1 MSQEYTEDKEV
12 KLTKLSSGRRLLEAM
27 LILCSLFAIWLM
39 AALLSFNPSDPSWS
53 QTAWHEPI
61 HNLGGAPGAWLADT
75 LFFIFGVMAY
85 TIPVIIIGGCW
96 FAWRHQENDE
106 YIDYFAVSLRLIG
119 ALALILTSCGL
130 AAINADDIWYFASG
144 GVIGS
149 LLSTTLQ
156 PLLHSSGGTIALLC
170 IWAAGLTLFTG
181 WSWVSIA
188 EKLGGGILS
197 VLTFASNRTRRDDT
211 WVDEG
216 EYEDD
221 EEEYDDEE
229 AARPQ
234 ESRRAR
240 ILRSALARRKR
251 LAEKFTNPM
260 GRKTDAALF
269 SGKRMDDGE
278 EVVQYSA
285 SGAPVAA
292 DDVLFSGA
300 SAARPAEDDV
310 LFSGASAVRPGDFDP
325 YDPLLNGHSIAEPVS
340 AAAAATAAPQAWAE
354 SPVGHHGA
362 APAYQPEASYPP
374 QQAYQ
379 PEPAPFQQAA
389 YQPPAGQTAPQAY
402 QPEPAPYQQPVYD
415 PRAGQPAPQAYQ
427 PEPAPY
433 QQPAYDPYAGQPAPQ
448 AYQPEPAPYQ
458 QPAYDPRAGQPAP
471 QVYQPEPA
479 PYQQPAYDPHAGQP
493 APQAYQPEPAPYQQP
508 AYDPYAGQPAPQAY
522 QSEPAP
528 YQQPTYDP
536 YAGQPAP
543 QTYQQPA
550 YDPHAGQPAPQPYQ
564 PEPAAYQPQSA
575 PVPPPEPEPEV
586 VQEEVKRPPL
596 YYFEE
601 VEEKRARERELLAS
615 WYQPIPEPESPIAT
629 KPLTPPTT
637 ASKPPVETTV
647 VSAVAAGVHQATA
660 ASGGAAATTSSTAAS
675 AAATPLFSPASSGP
689 RVQVKEGI
697 GPKLP
702 RPNRVRVP
710 TRRELASYGI
720 KLPSQRE
727 AEQRARQAERDPHY
741 DDELLSDEEA
751 DAMEQ
756 DELARQFAATQQQ
769 RYGHRWEDDNATD
782 DDEAYAAAE
791 AELAR
796 QFAATQQQR
805 YATEQPPGANPFS
818 PADYEFSPMK
828 TLVNDGPSEPLF
840 TPTPE
845 VQPQQPAQRYQQPAA
860 APQQGYQPAQHQPIH
875 HQPVPPQPQSYPTAS
890 QPVQPQQPVAP
901 QGHQPAA
908 PAPQESLIHPLLMR
922 NGDSRPL
929 QKPTTP
935 LPSLDL
941 LTPPPSEVEPV
952 DTFALE
958 QMARLVEARLADF
971 RIKADV
977 VNYSPGPVITR
988 FELNLAPGV
997 KAARISNLSR
1007 DLARSLSTVAV
1018 RVVEVIPGKPY
1029 VGLELPNKKRQTV
1042 YLREVLDN
1050 AKFRDNPSPLT
1061 VVLGKDI
1068 AGDPVVADLAKMPHL
1083 LVAGTT
1089 GSGKSVGVNAM
1100 ILSMLYKA
1108 QPEDVR
1114 FIMIDPKMLELSV
1127 YEGIPHLLTEVVTD
1141 MKDAANA
1148 LRWSVNEME
1157 RRYKLMSALGVR
1169 NLAGYNEK
1177 IAEAARMGRP
1187 IPDPY
1192 WKPGDSMDAVHPVLE
1207 KLPYIVVLV
1216 DEFADLMMT
1225 VGKKVEELIARLAQ
1239 KARAAGIHLVLAT
1252 QRPSVD
1258 VITGLI
1264 KANIPTR
1271 IAFTVSSKIDSR
1283 TILDQGGAESL
1294 LGMGDMLYSGPN
1306 STTPVRVHGAFVRDQ
1321 EVHAVVQDWKARGR
1335 PQYVDGITSDSE
1347 SEGGGGGFDGGEELD
1362 PLFDQ
1367 AVNFVTEKRKASI
1380 SGVQRQFRIGY
1391 NRAAR
1396 IIEQME
1402 AQGIVS
1408 EQGHNGNRE
1417 VLAPPPFE

>member
-12 KLTKLSSGRRLLEAM
+12 TLTKLSSGRRLLEAL
-27 LILCSLFAIWLM
+27 LILIVLFAVWLM

-61 HNLGGAPGAWLADT
+61 HNLGGMPGAWLADT

-85 TIPVIIIGGCW
+85 TIPVIIVGGCW
-96 FAWRHQENDE
+96 FAWRHQSSDE
-106 YIDYFAVSLRLIG
+106 YIDYFAVSLRIIG
-119 ALALILTSCGL
+119 VLALILTSCGL

-170 IWAAGLTLFTG
+170 VWAAGLTLFTG
-181 WSWVSIA
+181 WSWVTIA
-188 EKLGGGILS
+188 EKLGGWILNI
-197 VLTFASNRTRRDDT
+197 LTFASNRTRRDDT
-211 WVDEG
+211 WVDED

-221 EEEYDDEE
+221 EEYEDENHGK
-229 AARPQ
+229 Q
-234 ESRRAR
+234 HESRRAR
-240 ILRSALARRKR
+240 ILRGALARRKR
-251 LAEKFTNPM
+251 LAEKFINPM
-260 GRKTDAALF
+260 GRQTDAALF
-269 SGKRMDDGE
+269 SGKRMDDDE
-278 EVVQYSA
+278 EITYTA
-285 SGAPVAA
+285 RGVAA
-292 DDVLFSGA
+292 DPDDVLFSGNRA
-300 SAARPAEDDV
+300 TQPEYDE
-310 LFSGASAVRPGDFDP
+310 
-325 YDPLLNGHSIAEPVS
+325 YDPLLNGAPITEPV
-340 AAAAATAAPQAWAE
+340 AVAAAATTATQSWAAPVEPVTQTPPVASVDVPPSQPTVAWQ
-354 SPVGHHGA
+354 PVPGPQTGEPVI
-362 APAYQPEASYPP
+362 APAPEGYP
-374 QQAYQ
+374 QQSQYAQ
-379 PEPAPFQQAA
+379 PAVQYNEPL
-389 YQPPAGQTAPQAY
+389 
-402 QPEPAPYQQPVYD
+402 QQPVQPQQPYYA
-415 PRAGQPAPQAYQ
+415 PAAEQPAQQ
-427 PEPAPY
+427 PYYAPAAEQPVQQPY
-433 QQPAYDPYAGQPAPQ
+433 YATAPEQPAQQPAQQPYYAPAPEQPVAGNAWQ
-448 AYQPEPAPYQ
+448 AEEQ
-458 QPAYDPRAGQPAP
+458 QSTFAP
-471 QVYQPEPA
+471 QSTYQTE
-479 PYQQPAYDPHAGQP
+479 
-493 APQAYQPEPAPYQQP
+493 
-508 AYDPYAGQPAPQAY
+508 
-522 QSEPAP
+522 
-528 YQQPTYDP
+528 
-536 YAGQPAP
+536 

-550 YDPHAGQPAPQPYQ
+550 AQEPLYQ
-564 PEPAAYQPQSA
+564 QPQSVEQQ
-575 PVPPPEPEPEV
+575 PVVEPEPV
-586 VQEEVKRPPL
+586 VEETKPARPPL

-601 VEEKRARERELLAS
+601 VEEKRAREREQLAA
-615 WYQPIPEPESPIAT
+615 WYQPIPEPVKEPEPIKSSLKA
-629 KPLTPPTT
+629 PSV
-637 ASKPPVETTV
+637 AAVPPVEAAAA
-647 VSAVAAGVHQATA
+647 VSPL
-660 ASGGAAATTSSTAAS
+660 ASGVKKATLATGAAATVAA
-675 AAATPLFSPASSGP
+675 PVFSLANSGGP
-689 RVQVKEGI
+689 RPQVKEGI
-697 GPKLP
+697 GPQLP
-702 RPNRVRVP
+702 RPKRIRVP

-720 KLPSQRE
+720 KLPSQRAAEEKARE
-727 AEQRARQAERDPHY
+727 AQRNQYDSGDQY
-741 DDELLSDEEA
+741 NDDEI
-751 DAMEQ
+751 DAMQQ
-756 DELARQFAATQQQ
+756 DELARQFAQTQQQ
-769 RYGHRWEDDNATD
+769 RYGEQYQHDVPVNAEDAD
-782 DDEAYAAAE
+782 AAAE

-796 QFAATQQQR
+796 QFAQTQQQR
-805 YATEQPPGANPFS
+805 YSGEQPAGANPFS
-818 PADYEFSPMK
+818 LDDFEFSPMK
-828 TLVNDGPSEPLF
+828 ALLDDGPHEPLF
-840 TPTPE
+840 TPIVEP
-845 VQPQQPAQRYQQPAA
+845 VQ
-860 APQQGYQPAQHQPIH
+860 
-875 HQPVPPQPQSYPTAS
+875 
-890 QPVQPQQPVAP
+890 QPQQPVAP
-901 QGHQPAA
+901 QQQYQQPQQ
-908 PAPQESLIHPLLMR
+908 PVPPQQQYQQPQQPVAPQPQYQQPQQQVAPQPQYQQPQQPVAPQPQYQQPQQPVAPQPQYQQPQQPVAPQQQDTLLHPLLMR

-929 QKPTTP
+929 HKPTTP

-1068 AGDPVVADLAKMPHL
+1068 AGEPVVADLAKMPHL

-1148 LRWSVNEME
+1148 LRWCVNEME

-1177 IAEAARMGRP
+1177 IAEADRMMRP

-1192 WKPGDSMDAVHPVLE
+1192 WKPGDSMDAQHPVLKKE
-1207 KLPYIVVLV
+1207 PYIVVLV

-1283 TILDQGGAESL
+1283 TILDQAGAESL

-1306 STTPVRVHGAFVRDQ
+1306 STLPVRVHGAFVRDQ

-1347 SEGGGGGFDGGEELD
+1347 SEGGAGGFDGAEELD

-1367 AVNFVTEKRKASI
+1367 AVQFVTEKRKASI

-1417 VLAPPPFE
+1417 VLAPPPFD

>member
-1 MSQEYTEDKEV
+1 MSQEYTEDKDV
-12 KLTKLSSGRRLLEAM
+12 TLTKLSSGRRLLEAL
-27 LILCSLFAIWLM
+27 LILIALFAVWLM

-61 HNLGGAPGAWLADT
+61 HNLGGIPGAWLADT

-85 TIPVIIIGGCW
+85 TIPVIIVGGCW
-96 FAWRHQENDE
+96 FAWRHQASDE
-106 YIDYFAVSLRLIG
+106 YVDYFAVSLRIIG
-119 ALALILTSCGL
+119 VLALILTSCGL

-156 PLLHSSGGTIALLC
+156 PLLHSSGGTLTLLC

-188 EKLGGGILS
+188 EKLGGWLLNI
-197 VLTFASNRTRRDDT
+197 LTFASNRTRRDDT
-211 WVDEG
+211 WIDDE
-216 EYEDD
+216 EYED
-221 EEEYDDEE
+221 EEESVD
-229 AARPQ
+229 AADGKPH

-240 ILRSALARRKR
+240 ILRGALARRKR
-251 LAEKFTNPM
+251 LAEKFTNPL
-260 GRKTDAALF
+260 GRHTDAALF
-269 SGKRMDDGE
+269 SGKRMDDE
-278 EVVQYSA
+278 DEIEYSA
-285 SGAPVAA
+285 RGVVA
-292 DDVLFSGA
+292 DPNDVLFSGNRA
-300 SAARPAEDDV
+300 TLPEYDE
-310 LFSGASAVRPGDFDP
+310 L
-325 YDPLLNGHSIAEPVS
+325 DPLLNGHSVTEPVA
-340 AAAAATAAPQAWAE
+340 AAAAATTAAQAWSAPVDPLLQT
-354 SPVGHHGA
+354 SPVTNTVMEQPVPTVAWQPVPGPQTGDA
-362 APAYQPEASYPP
+362 AIAPAPEGYPQPAQYAQPP
-374 QQAYQ
+374 VQQPYEPWQQPVVEQSPQPQYYAQQPVEPVYTQPVAPQ
-379 PEPAPFQQAA
+379 PEP
-389 YQPPAGQTAPQAY
+389 
-402 QPEPAPYQQPVYD
+402 
-415 PRAGQPAPQAYQ
+415 
-427 PEPAPY
+427 
-433 QQPAYDPYAGQPAPQ
+433 
-448 AYQPEPAPYQ
+448 
-458 QPAYDPRAGQPAP
+458 
-471 QVYQPEPA
+471 VYQPEPVLQ
-479 PYQQPAYDPHAGQP
+479 PVYQQDQTFQQSNPF
-493 APQAYQPEPAPYQQP
+493 QQP
-508 AYDPYAGQPAPQAY
+508 VVEQP
-522 QSEPAP
+522 
-528 YQQPTYDP
+528 
-536 YAGQPAP
+536 
-543 QTYQQPA
+543 
-550 YDPHAGQPAPQPYQ
+550 
-564 PEPAAYQPQSA
+564 
-575 PVPPPEPEPEV
+575 PVVEPEPV
-586 VQEEVKRPPL
+586 VEEVKPTRPPL

-601 VEEKRARERELLAS
+601 VEEKRAREREQLAA
-615 WYQPIPEPESPIAT
+615 WYQPIPEPAQEPERV
-629 KPLTPPTT
+629 KPSTPSMPTT
-637 ASKPPVETTV
+637 TSIPPVESV
-647 VSAVAAGVHQATA
+647 AAVAPLAAGVKSA
-660 ASGGAAATTSSTAAS
+660 ALGAGAAAAAPVFS
-675 AAATPLFSPASSGP
+675 LAGSGTPRP
-689 RVQVKEGI
+689 QVKEGI
-697 GPKLP
+697 GPQLP

-720 KLPSQRE
+720 KLPSQRM
-727 AEQRARQAERDPHY
+727 AEEKAREEQLDTDAY
-741 DDELLSDEEA
+741 SDDEM
-751 DAMEQ
+751 DAMQQ
-756 DELARQFAATQQQ
+756 DELARQFAQSQQH
-769 RYGHRWEDDNATD
+769 RYGEEYQDDTHQTD
-782 DDEAYAAAE
+782 DEDSAAE

-796 QFAATQQQR
+796 QFASSQQQR
-805 YATEQPPGANPFS
+805 YSGEQPAGANPFS
-818 PADYEFSPMK
+818 LDDFEFSPMK
-828 TLVNDGPSEPLF
+828 TLVDEGPHEPLF
-840 TPTPE
+840 TPGVMPE
-845 VQPQQPAQRYQQPAA
+845 PAPQYQEPVAPQQHYQQPA
-860 APQQGYQPAQHQPIH
+860 
-875 HQPVPPQPQSYPTAS
+875 
-890 QPVQPQQPVAP
+890 QPVAP
-901 QGHQPAA
+901 QQHYQQPAQ
-908 PAPQESLIHPLLMR
+908 PVAPQQHYQQPAQPVTPPQDSLIHPLLMR
-922 NGDSRPL
+922 NGDSRPAHR
-929 QKPTTP
+929 PSTP

-941 LTPPPSEVEPV
+941 LTPPPSEVEPI

-1007 DLARSLSTVAV
+1007 DLARSLSTAAV

-1050 AKFRDNPSPLT
+1050 AKFRDNSSPLT

-1068 AGDPVVADLAKMPHL
+1068 AGEPVVADLAKMPHL

-1169 NLAGYNEK
+1169 NLAGYNDK

-1192 WKPGDSMDAVHPVLE
+1192 WKPGDSMDVQHPVLE

-1294 LGMGDMLYSGPN
+1294 LGMGDMLYSAPN
-1306 STTPVRVHGAFVRDQ
+1306 STIPVRVHGAFVRDE

-1367 AVNFVTEKRKASI
+1367 AVNFVTQKRKASI

>member
-12 KLTKLSSGRRLLEAM
+12 TLTKLSSGRRLLEAL
-27 LILCSLFAIWLM
+27 LILIVLFAVWLM

-61 HNLGGAPGAWLADT
+61 HNLGGMPGAWLADT

-85 TIPVIIIGGCW
+85 TIPVIIVGGCW
-96 FAWRHQENDE
+96 FAWRHQSSDE
-106 YIDYFAVSLRLIG
+106 YIDYFAVSLRIIG
-119 ALALILTSCGL
+119 VLALILTSCGL

-170 IWAAGLTLFTG
+170 VWAAGLTLFTG
-181 WSWVSIA
+181 WSWVTIA
-188 EKLGGGILS
+188 EKLGGWILNI
-197 VLTFASNRTRRDDT
+197 LTFASNRTRRDDT
-211 WVDEG
+211 WVDED

-221 EEEYDDEE
+221 EEYEDENHGK
-229 AARPQ
+229 Q
-234 ESRRAR
+234 HESRRAR
-240 ILRSALARRKR
+240 ILRGALARRKR
-251 LAEKFTNPM
+251 LAEKFINPM
-260 GRKTDAALF
+260 GRQTDAALF
-269 SGKRMDDGE
+269 SGKRMDDDE
-278 EVVQYSA
+278 EITYTA
-285 SGAPVAA
+285 RGVAA
-292 DDVLFSGA
+292 DPDDVLFSGNRA
-300 SAARPAEDDV
+300 TQPEYDE
-310 LFSGASAVRPGDFDP
+310 
-325 YDPLLNGHSIAEPVS
+325 YDPLLNGAPITEPV
-340 AAAAATAAPQAWAE
+340 AVAAAATTATQSWAAPVEPVTQTPPVASVDVPPSQPTVAWQ
-354 SPVGHHGA
+354 PVPGPQTGEPVI
-362 APAYQPEASYPP
+362 APAPEGYP
-374 QQAYQ
+374 QQSQYAQ
-379 PEPAPFQQAA
+379 PAVQYNEPL
-389 YQPPAGQTAPQAY
+389 
-402 QPEPAPYQQPVYD
+402 QQPVQPQQPYYA
-415 PRAGQPAPQAYQ
+415 PAAEQPAQQ
-427 PEPAPY
+427 PYYAPAAEQPVQQPYYAPAPEQPVAGNAWQAEE
-433 QQPAYDPYAGQPAPQ
+433 QQSTFAPQ
-448 AYQPEPAPYQ
+448 STYQTE
-458 QPAYDPRAGQPAP
+458 
-471 QVYQPEPA
+471 
-479 PYQQPAYDPHAGQP
+479 
-493 APQAYQPEPAPYQQP
+493 
-508 AYDPYAGQPAPQAY
+508 
-522 QSEPAP
+522 
-528 YQQPTYDP
+528 
-536 YAGQPAP
+536 

-550 YDPHAGQPAPQPYQ
+550 AQEPLYQ
-564 PEPAAYQPQSA
+564 QPQSVEQQ
-575 PVPPPEPEPEV
+575 PVVEPEPV
-586 VQEEVKRPPL
+586 VEETKPARPPL

-601 VEEKRARERELLAS
+601 VEEKRAREREQLAA
-615 WYQPIPEPESPIAT
+615 WYQPIPEPVKEPEPIKSSLKA
-629 KPLTPPTT
+629 PSV
-637 ASKPPVETTV
+637 AAVPPVEAAAA
-647 VSAVAAGVHQATA
+647 VSPL
-660 ASGGAAATTSSTAAS
+660 ASGVKKATLATGAAATVAA
-675 AAATPLFSPASSGP
+675 PVFSLANSGGP
-689 RVQVKEGI
+689 RPQVKEGI
-697 GPKLP
+697 GPQLP
-702 RPNRVRVP
+702 RPKRIRVP

-720 KLPSQRE
+720 KLPSQRAAEEKARE
-727 AEQRARQAERDPHY
+727 AQRNQYDSGDQY
-741 DDELLSDEEA
+741 NDDEI
-751 DAMEQ
+751 DAMQQ
-756 DELARQFAATQQQ
+756 DELARQFAQTQQQ
-769 RYGHRWEDDNATD
+769 RYGEQYQHDVPVNAEDAD
-782 DDEAYAAAE
+782 AAAE

-796 QFAATQQQR
+796 QFAQTQQQR
-805 YATEQPPGANPFS
+805 YSGEQPAGANPFS
-818 PADYEFSPMK
+818 LDDFEFSPMK
-828 TLVNDGPSEPLF
+828 ALLDDGPHEPLF
-840 TPTPE
+840 TPIVEP
-845 VQPQQPAQRYQQPAA
+845 VQ
-860 APQQGYQPAQHQPIH
+860 
-875 HQPVPPQPQSYPTAS
+875 
-890 QPVQPQQPVAP
+890 QPQQPVAP
-901 QGHQPAA
+901 QQQYQQPQQ
-908 PAPQESLIHPLLMR
+908 PVPPQQQYQQPQQPVAPQPQYQQPQQQVAPQPQYQQPQQPVAPQPQYQQPQQPVAPQPQYQQPQQPVAPQQQDTLLHPLLMR

-929 QKPTTP
+929 HKPTTP

-958 QMARLVEARLADF
+958 QMARLLEARLADF

-1068 AGDPVVADLAKMPHL
+1068 AGEPVVADLAKMPHL

-1148 LRWSVNEME
+1148 LRWCVNEME

-1177 IAEAARMGRP
+1177 IAEADRMMRP

-1192 WKPGDSMDAVHPVLE
+1192 WKPGDSMDAQHPVLKKE
-1207 KLPYIVVLV
+1207 PYIVVLV

-1283 TILDQGGAESL
+1283 TILDQAGAESL

-1306 STTPVRVHGAFVRDQ
+1306 STLPVRVHGAFVRDQ

-1347 SEGGGGGFDGGEELD
+1347 SEGGAGGFDGAEELD

-1367 AVNFVTEKRKASI
+1367 AVQFVTEKRKASI

-1417 VLAPPPFE
+1417 VLAPPPFD

>member
-1 MSQEYTEDKEV
+1 MSQEYTEDKDV
-12 KLTKLSSGRRLLEAM
+12 TLTKLSSGRRLLEAL
-27 LILCSLFAIWLM
+27 LILIALFAVWLM

-61 HNLGGAPGAWLADT
+61 HNLGGIPGAWLADT

-85 TIPVIIIGGCW
+85 TIPVIIVGGCW
-96 FAWRHQENDE
+96 FAWRHQASDE
-106 YIDYFAVSLRLIG
+106 YVDYFAVSLRIIG
-119 ALALILTSCGL
+119 VLALILTSCGL

-156 PLLHSSGGTIALLC
+156 PLLHSSGGTLTLLC

-188 EKLGGGILS
+188 EKLGGWLLNI
-197 VLTFASNRTRRDDT
+197 LTFASNRTRRDDT
-211 WVDEG
+211 WVDDE
-216 EYEDD
+216 EYED
-221 EEEYDDEE
+221 EEESVD
-229 AARPQ
+229 AADGKPH

-240 ILRSALARRKR
+240 ILRGALARRKR
-251 LAEKFTNPM
+251 LAEKFTNPL
-260 GRKTDAALF
+260 GRHTDAALF
-269 SGKRMDDGE
+269 SGKRMDDE
-278 EVVQYSA
+278 DEIEYSA
-285 SGAPVAA
+285 RGVVA
-292 DDVLFSGA
+292 DPNDVLFSGNRA
-300 SAARPAEDDV
+300 TLPEYDE
-310 LFSGASAVRPGDFDP
+310 L
-325 YDPLLNGHSIAEPVS
+325 DPLLNGHSVTEPVA
-340 AAAAATAAPQAWAE
+340 AAAAATTAAQAWSAPVDPLLQTSPVTNTVMEQPAPAVAWQSAPGPQTGDAAIAPTPEGYPQPAQYAQPPVQQPYEPWQQPVVEESPQPQYYAPQPE
-354 SPVGHHGA
+354 PVYA
-362 APAYQPEASYPP
+362 QPVAPQPEPVYQPEPVLQPVY
-374 QQAYQ
+374 QQDPTSQQNATFQQPAYQ
-379 PEPAPFQQAA
+379 PEPAPQPVYQQESI
-389 YQPPAGQTAPQAY
+389 PQ
-402 QPEPAPYQQPVYD
+402 QSTTFQQPVVE
-415 PRAGQPAPQAYQ
+415 QPL
-427 PEPAPY
+427 
-433 QQPAYDPYAGQPAPQ
+433 
-448 AYQPEPAPYQ
+448 
-458 QPAYDPRAGQPAP
+458 
-471 QVYQPEPA
+471 V
-479 PYQQPAYDPHAGQP
+479 
-493 APQAYQPEPAPYQQP
+493 
-508 AYDPYAGQPAPQAY
+508 
-522 QSEPAP
+522 
-528 YQQPTYDP
+528 
-536 YAGQPAP
+536 
-543 QTYQQPA
+543 
-550 YDPHAGQPAPQPYQ
+550 
-564 PEPAAYQPQSA
+564 
-575 PVPPPEPEPEV
+575 VEPEPV
-586 VQEEVKRPPL
+586 VEEVKPTRPPL

-601 VEEKRARERELLAS
+601 VEEKRAREREQLAA
-615 WYQPIPEPESPIAT
+615 WYQPIPEPAQEPERI
-629 KPLTPPTT
+629 KPSTPSMPTT
-637 ASKPPVETTV
+637 ASIPPVESV
-647 VSAVAAGVHQATA
+647 AAVAPLAAGVKSA
-660 ASGGAAATTSSTAAS
+660 ALGAGAAAAA
-675 AAATPLFSPASSGP
+675 PVFSLAGSGAP
-689 RVQVKEGI
+689 RPQVKEGI
-697 GPKLP
+697 GPQLP

-720 KLPSQRE
+720 KLPSQRM
-727 AEQRARQAERDPHY
+727 AEEKAREEQLDTDAY
-741 DDELLSDEEA
+741 NDDEM
-751 DAMEQ
+751 DAMQQ
-756 DELARQFAATQQQ
+756 DELARQFAQSQQH
-769 RYGHRWEDDNATD
+769 RYGEEYQDDTDQTD
-782 DDEAYAAAE
+782 DEDSAAE

-796 QFAATQQQR
+796 QFASSQQQR
-805 YATEQPPGANPFS
+805 YSGEQPAGANPFS
-818 PADYEFSPMK
+818 LDDFEFSPMK
-828 TLVNDGPSEPLF
+828 TLVDEGPHEPLF
-840 TPTPE
+840 TPGVMPE
-845 VQPQQPAQRYQQPAA
+845 PAPQYQEPVAPQQHYQQPA
-860 APQQGYQPAQHQPIH
+860 
-875 HQPVPPQPQSYPTAS
+875 
-890 QPVQPQQPVAP
+890 QPVAP
-901 QGHQPAA
+901 QQHYQQPAQ
-908 PAPQESLIHPLLMR
+908 PVAPQQHYQQPAQPVAPQQHYQQPAQPVAPQQHYQQPAQPVAPQQHYQQPAQPVAPQQHYQQPAQPVTPPPQDSLIHPLLMR
-922 NGDSRPL
+922 NGDSRPAHR
-929 QKPTTP
+929 PSTP

-941 LTPPPSEVEPV
+941 LTPPPSEVEPI

-1007 DLARSLSTVAV
+1007 DLARSLSTAAV

-1050 AKFRDNPSPLT
+1050 AKFRDNSSPLT

-1068 AGDPVVADLAKMPHL
+1068 AGEPVVADLAKMPHL

-1192 WKPGDSMDAVHPVLE
+1192 WKPGDSMDVQHPVLE

-1294 LGMGDMLYSGPN
+1294 LGMGDMLYSAPN
-1306 STTPVRVHGAFVRDQ
+1306 STIPVRVHGAFVRDE

-1367 AVNFVTEKRKASI
+1367 AVNFVTQKRKASI

>member
-433 QQPAYDPYAGQPAPQ
+433 QQPAYDPRAGQPAPQ

-458 QPAYDPRAGQPAP
+458 QPAYDPYAGQPAP
-471 QVYQPEPA
+471 QAYQPEPA

-508 AYDPYAGQPAPQAY
+508 AYDPYAGQPAPQT
-522 QSEPAP
+522 
-528 YQQPTYDP
+528 YQQPAYDP
-536 YAGQPAP
+536 NAGQLAP

-550 YDPHAGQPAPQPYQ
+550 YDPNAGQPAPQPYQ

-660 ASGGAAATTSSTAAS
+660 ASGGAAAATSSTAAS

-782 DDEAYAAAE
+782 DDEADAAAE

>member
-433 QQPAYDPYAGQPAPQ
+433 QQPV
-448 AYQPEPAPYQ
+448 
-458 QPAYDPRAGQPAP
+458 YDPR
-471 QVYQPEPA
+471 
-479 PYQQPAYDPHAGQP
+479 AGQP

-522 QSEPAP
+522 QPEPAP
-528 YQQPTYDP
+528 YQQPAYDPHAGQPAPQAYQTEPAPYQQPAYDPHAGQPASQAYQPEPAPYQQPAYDP

-550 YDPHAGQPAPQPYQ
+550 YDPHAGQPAPQP
-564 PEPAAYQPQSA
+564 YQPQSA

-660 ASGGAAATTSSTAAS
+660 ASGGAAAATSSTAAS

-782 DDEAYAAAE
+782 DDEADAAAE

>member
-12 KLTKLSSGRRLLEAM
+12 TLTKLSSGRRLLEAL
-27 LILCSLFAIWLM
+27 LILIVLFAVWLM

-61 HNLGGAPGAWLADT
+61 HNLGGMPGAWLADT

-85 TIPVIIIGGCW
+85 TIPVIIVGGCW
-96 FAWRHQENDE
+96 FAWRHQSSDE
-106 YIDYFAVSLRLIG
+106 YIDYFAVSLRIIG
-119 ALALILTSCGL
+119 VLALILTSCGL

-170 IWAAGLTLFTG
+170 VWAAGLTLFTG
-181 WSWVSIA
+181 WSWVTIA
-188 EKLGGGILS
+188 EKLGGWILNI
-197 VLTFASNRTRRDDT
+197 LTFASNRTRRDDT
-211 WVDEG
+211 WVDED

-221 EEEYDDEE
+221 EEYEDENHGK
-229 AARPQ
+229 Q
-234 ESRRAR
+234 HESRRAR
-240 ILRSALARRKR
+240 ILRGALARRKR
-251 LAEKFTNPM
+251 LAEKFINPL
-260 GRKTDAALF
+260 GRQTDAALF
-269 SGKRMDDGE
+269 SGKRMDDDE
-278 EVVQYSA
+278 EITYTA
-285 SGAPVAA
+285 RGVAA
-292 DDVLFSGA
+292 DPDDVLFSGNRA
-300 SAARPAEDDV
+300 TQPEYDE
-310 LFSGASAVRPGDFDP
+310 
-325 YDPLLNGHSIAEPVS
+325 YDPLLNGAPITEPV
-340 AAAAATAAPQAWAE
+340 AVAAAATTATQSWAAPVEPVTQTPPVASVDVPPSQPTVAWQ
-354 SPVGHHGA
+354 PVPGPQTGEPVI
-362 APAYQPEASYPP
+362 APAPEGYP
-374 QQAYQ
+374 QQSQYAQ
-379 PEPAPFQQAA
+379 PAVQYNEPL
-389 YQPPAGQTAPQAY
+389 
-402 QPEPAPYQQPVYD
+402 QQPVQPQQPYYA
-415 PRAGQPAPQAYQ
+415 PAAEQPAQQ
-427 PEPAPY
+427 PYYAPAAEQPVQQPYYAPAPEQPVAGNAWQAEE
-433 QQPAYDPYAGQPAPQ
+433 QQSTFAPQ
-448 AYQPEPAPYQ
+448 STYQTE
-458 QPAYDPRAGQPAP
+458 
-471 QVYQPEPA
+471 
-479 PYQQPAYDPHAGQP
+479 
-493 APQAYQPEPAPYQQP
+493 
-508 AYDPYAGQPAPQAY
+508 
-522 QSEPAP
+522 
-528 YQQPTYDP
+528 
-536 YAGQPAP
+536 

-550 YDPHAGQPAPQPYQ
+550 AQEPLYQ
-564 PEPAAYQPQSA
+564 QPQSVEQQ
-575 PVPPPEPEPEV
+575 PVVEPEPV
-586 VQEEVKRPPL
+586 VEETKPARPPL

-601 VEEKRARERELLAS
+601 VEEKRAREREQLAA
-615 WYQPIPEPESPIAT
+615 WYQPIPEPVKEPEPIKSSLKA
-629 KPLTPPTT
+629 PSV
-637 ASKPPVETTV
+637 AAVPPVEAAAA
-647 VSAVAAGVHQATA
+647 VSPL
-660 ASGGAAATTSSTAAS
+660 ASGVKKATLATGAAATVAA
-675 AAATPLFSPASSGP
+675 PVFSLANSGGP
-689 RVQVKEGI
+689 RPQVKEGI
-697 GPKLP
+697 GPQLP
-702 RPNRVRVP
+702 RPKRIRVP

-720 KLPSQRE
+720 KLPSQRAAEEKARE
-727 AEQRARQAERDPHY
+727 AQRNQYDSGDQY
-741 DDELLSDEEA
+741 NDDEI
-751 DAMEQ
+751 DAMQQ
-756 DELARQFAATQQQ
+756 DELARQFAQTQQQ
-769 RYGHRWEDDNATD
+769 RYGEQYQHDVPVNAEDAD
-782 DDEAYAAAE
+782 AAAE

-796 QFAATQQQR
+796 QFAQTQQQR
-805 YATEQPPGANPFS
+805 YSGEQPAGANPFS
-818 PADYEFSPMK
+818 LDDFEFSPMK
-828 TLVNDGPSEPLF
+828 ALLDDGPHEPLF
-840 TPTPE
+840 TPIVEP
-845 VQPQQPAQRYQQPAA
+845 VQ
-860 APQQGYQPAQHQPIH
+860 
-875 HQPVPPQPQSYPTAS
+875 
-890 QPVQPQQPVAP
+890 QPQQPVAP
-901 QGHQPAA
+901 QQQYQQPQQ
-908 PAPQESLIHPLLMR
+908 PVPPQPQYQQPQQPVAPQPQYQQPQQPVAPQQQYQQPQQPVAPQPQYQQPQQPVAPQQQDTLLHPLLMR

-929 QKPTTP
+929 HKPTTP

-1068 AGDPVVADLAKMPHL
+1068 AGEPVVADLAKMPHL

-1148 LRWSVNEME
+1148 LRWCVNEME

-1177 IAEAARMGRP
+1177 IAEADRMMRP

-1192 WKPGDSMDAVHPVLE
+1192 WKPGDSMDAQHPVLKKE
-1207 KLPYIVVLV
+1207 PYIVVLV

-1283 TILDQGGAESL
+1283 TILDQAGAESL

-1306 STTPVRVHGAFVRDQ
+1306 STLPVRVHGAFVRDQ

-1347 SEGGGGGFDGGEELD
+1347 SEGGAGGFDGAEELD

-1367 AVNFVTEKRKASI
+1367 AVQFVTEKRKASI

-1417 VLAPPPFE
+1417 VLAPPPFD

>member
-1 MSQEYTEDKEV
+1 
-12 KLTKLSSGRRLLEAM
+12 
-27 LILCSLFAIWLM
+27 
-39 AALLSFNPSDPSWS
+39 
-53 QTAWHEPI
+53 
-61 HNLGGAPGAWLADT
+61 
-75 LFFIFGVMAY
+75 
-85 TIPVIIIGGCW
+85 
-96 FAWRHQENDE
+96 
-106 YIDYFAVSLRLIG
+106 
-119 ALALILTSCGL
+119 
-130 AAINADDIWYFASG
+130 
-144 GVIGS
+144 
-149 LLSTTLQ
+149 
-156 PLLHSSGGTIALLC
+156 
-170 IWAAGLTLFTG
+170 WAAGLTLFTG

-188 EKLGGGILS
+188 EKLGGWLLNI
-197 VLTFASNRTRRDDT
+197 LTFASNRTRRDDT
-211 WVDEG
+211 WVD
-216 EYEDD
+216 D
-221 EEEYDDEE
+221 EEYDDEYDE
-229 AARPQ
+229 ETDGVQR

-240 ILRSALARRKR
+240 ILRGALARRKR
-251 LAEKFTNPM
+251 LAEKFSNPR
-260 GRKTDAALF
+260 GRQTDAALF
-269 SGKRMDDGE
+269 SGKRMDDDE
-278 EVVQYSA
+278 DIQYSA
-285 SGAPVAA
+285 RGVAA
-292 DDVLFSGA
+292 DPDDVLFSGNRA
-300 SAARPAEDDV
+300 TQPEYDE
-310 LFSGASAVRPGDFDP
+310 
-325 YDPLLNGHSIAEPVS
+325 YDPLLNGHSVTEPVA
-340 AAAAATAAPQAWAE
+340 AAAAATAVTQTWAASADPIMQTPPMPGAEPVVAQPTVEWQPVPGPQTGEPVIAPAPEGYQPHPQYAQPQEAQSAPWQQPVPVASAPQYAATPATAAE
-354 SPVGHHGA
+354 YDSL
-362 APAYQPEASYPP
+362 APQETQP
-374 QQAYQ
+374 QWQAPDAEQHWQ
-379 PEPAPFQQAA
+379 PEPTH
-389 YQPPAGQTAPQAY
+389 QPTP
-402 QPEPAPYQQPVYD
+402 
-415 PRAGQPAPQAYQ
+415 
-427 PEPAPY
+427 
-433 QQPAYDPYAGQPAPQ
+433 
-448 AYQPEPAPYQ
+448 
-458 QPAYDPRAGQPAP
+458 
-471 QVYQPEPA
+471 VYQPEPIA
-479 PYQQPAYDPHAGQP
+479 A
-493 APQAYQPEPAPYQQP
+493 EP
-508 AYDPYAGQPAPQAY
+508 
-522 QSEPAP
+522 S
-528 YQQPTYDP
+528 
-536 YAGQPAP
+536 
-543 QTYQQPA
+543 
-550 YDPHAGQPAPQPYQ
+550 HM
-564 PEPAAYQPQSA
+564 
-575 PVPPPEPEPEV
+575 PPPVIEQPVATEPEPV
-586 VQEEVKRPPL
+586 IEETRPARPPL

-601 VEEKRARERELLAS
+601 VEEKRAREREQLAA
-615 WYQPIPEPESPIAT
+615 WYQPIPEPVKENVPV
-629 KPLTPPTT
+629 KPTVSVAP
-637 ASKPPVETTV
+637 SIPPVE
-647 VSAVAAGVHQATA
+647 AVAAA
-660 ASGGAAATTSSTAAS
+660 ASLDAGIKSGALAAGAAAAAP
-675 AAATPLFSPASSGP
+675 AFGLATGGAP
-689 RVQVKEGI
+689 RPQVKEGI
-697 GPKLP
+697 GPQLP

-720 KLPSQRE
+720 KLPSQRIAEEKARE
-727 AEQRARQAERDPHY
+727 AERNQYETGAQ
-741 DDELLSDEEA
+741 LTDEEI
-751 DAMEQ
+751 DAMHQ
-756 DELARQFAATQQQ
+756 DELARQFAQSQQHRYGETYQHDTQQA
-769 RYGHRWEDDNATD
+769 EDDDT
-782 DDEAYAAAE
+782 AAE

-796 QFAATQQQR
+796 QFAASQQQR
-805 YATEQPPGANPFS
+805 YSGEQPAGAQPFS
-818 PADYEFSPMK
+818 LDDLDFSPMK
-828 TLVNDGPSEPLF
+828 VLVDEGPHEPLF
-840 TPTPE
+840 TPSVMPESTP
-845 VQPQQPAQRYQQPAA
+845 VQQPVA
-860 APQQGYQPAQHQPIH
+860 
-875 HQPVPPQPQSYPTAS
+875 PQPQY
-890 QPVQPQQPVAP
+890 QQPQQPVAP
-901 QGHQPAA
+901 QPQYQQPQQ
-908 PAPQESLIHPLLMR
+908 PVAPQPQYQQPQQPIAPQPQYQQPQQPVAPQPQYQQPQQPVAPQPQYQQPQQPTAPQPQYQQPQQPVAPQPQYQQPQQPTAPQDSLIHPLLMR

-929 QKPTTP
+929 QRPTTP

-1050 AKFRDNPSPLT
+1050 AKFRENPSPLT

-1192 WKPGDSMDAVHPVLE
+1192 WKPGDSMDVQHPVLE

-1306 STTPVRVHGAFVRDQ
+1306 STMPVRVHGAFVRDQ

-1362 PLFDQ
+1362 ALFDQ
-1367 AVNFVTEKRKASI
+1367 AVNFVTQKRKASI

-1408 EQGHNGNRE
+1408 AQGHNGNRE

>member
-12 KLTKLSSGRRLLEAM
+12 TLTKLSSGRRLLEAL
-27 LILCSLFAIWLM
+27 LILIVLFAVWLM

-61 HNLGGAPGAWLADT
+61 HNLGGMPGAWLADT

-85 TIPVIIIGGCW
+85 TIPVIIVGGCW
-96 FAWRHQENDE
+96 FAWRHQSSDEN
-106 YIDYFAVSLRLIG
+106 IDYFAVSLRIIG
-119 ALALILTSCGL
+119 VLALILTSCGL

-170 IWAAGLTLFTG
+170 VWAAGLTLFTG
-181 WSWVSIA
+181 WSWVTIA
-188 EKLGGGILS
+188 EKLGGWILNI
-197 VLTFASNRTRRDDT
+197 LTFASNRTRRDDT
-211 WVDEG
+211 WVDED

-221 EEEYDDEE
+221 EEYEDENHGK
-229 AARPQ
+229 Q
-234 ESRRAR
+234 HESRRAR
-240 ILRSALARRKR
+240 ILCGALARRKR
-251 LAEKFTNPM
+251 LAEKFINPM
-260 GRKTDAALF
+260 GRQTDAALF
-269 SGKRMDDGE
+269 SGKRMDDDE
-278 EVVQYSA
+278 EITYTA
-285 SGAPVAA
+285 RGVAA
-292 DDVLFSGA
+292 DPDDVLFSGNRA
-300 SAARPAEDDV
+300 TQPEYDE
-310 LFSGASAVRPGDFDP
+310 
-325 YDPLLNGHSIAEPVS
+325 YDPLLNGAPITEPV
-340 AAAAATAAPQAWAE
+340 AVAAAATTATQSWAAPVEPVTQTPPVASVDVPPSQPTVAWQ
-354 SPVGHHGA
+354 PVPGPQTGEPVI
-362 APAYQPEASYPP
+362 APAPEGYP
-374 QQAYQ
+374 QQSQYAQ
-379 PEPAPFQQAA
+379 PAVQYNEPL
-389 YQPPAGQTAPQAY
+389 
-402 QPEPAPYQQPVYD
+402 QQPVQPQQPYYA
-415 PRAGQPAPQAYQ
+415 PAAEQPAQQ
-427 PEPAPY
+427 PYYAPAPEQPVAGNAWQAEE
-433 QQPAYDPYAGQPAPQ
+433 QQSTFAPQ
-448 AYQPEPAPYQ
+448 STYQTE
-458 QPAYDPRAGQPAP
+458 
-471 QVYQPEPA
+471 
-479 PYQQPAYDPHAGQP
+479 
-493 APQAYQPEPAPYQQP
+493 
-508 AYDPYAGQPAPQAY
+508 
-522 QSEPAP
+522 
-528 YQQPTYDP
+528 
-536 YAGQPAP
+536 

-550 YDPHAGQPAPQPYQ
+550 AQEPLYQQPQPVEQQ
-564 PEPAAYQPQSA
+564 P
-575 PVPPPEPEPEV
+575 VVEPEPV
-586 VQEEVKRPPL
+586 VEETKPARPPL

-601 VEEKRARERELLAS
+601 VEEKRAREREQLAA
-615 WYQPIPEPESPIAT
+615 WYQPIPEPVKEPEPIKSSLKA
-629 KPLTPPTT
+629 PSV
-637 ASKPPVETTV
+637 AAVPPVEAAAA
-647 VSAVAAGVHQATA
+647 VSPL
-660 ASGGAAATTSSTAAS
+660 ASGVKKATLATGAAATVAA
-675 AAATPLFSPASSGP
+675 PVFSLANSGGP
-689 RVQVKEGI
+689 RPQVKEGI
-697 GPKLP
+697 GPQLP
-702 RPNRVRVP
+702 RPKRIRVP

-720 KLPSQRE
+720 KLPSQRAAEEKARE
-727 AEQRARQAERDPHY
+727 AQRNQYDSGDQY
-741 DDELLSDEEA
+741 NDDEI
-751 DAMEQ
+751 DAMQQ
-756 DELARQFAATQQQ
+756 DELARQFAQTQQQ
-769 RYGHRWEDDNATD
+769 RYGEQYQHDVPVNAEDAD
-782 DDEAYAAAE
+782 AAAE

-796 QFAATQQQR
+796 QFAQTQQQR
-805 YATEQPPGANPFS
+805 YSGEQPAGANPFS
-818 PADYEFSPMK
+818 LDDFEFSPMK
-828 TLVNDGPSEPLF
+828 ALLDDGPHEPLF
-840 TPTPE
+840 TPIVEP
-845 VQPQQPAQRYQQPAA
+845 VQ
-860 APQQGYQPAQHQPIH
+860 
-875 HQPVPPQPQSYPTAS
+875 
-890 QPVQPQQPVAP
+890 QPQQPVAP
-901 QGHQPAA
+901 QQQYQQPQQ
-908 PAPQESLIHPLLMR
+908 PVAPQPQYQQPQQQVAPQPQYQQPQQPVAPQQQYQQPQQPVAPQPQYQQPQQPVAPQPQYQQPQQPVAPQPQDTLLHPLLMR

-929 QKPTTP
+929 HKPTTP

-1068 AGDPVVADLAKMPHL
+1068 AGEPVVADLAKMPHL

-1148 LRWSVNEME
+1148 LRWCVNEME

-1177 IAEAARMGRP
+1177 IAEADRMMRP

-1192 WKPGDSMDAVHPVLE
+1192 WKPGDSMDAQHPVLKKE
-1207 KLPYIVVLV
+1207 PYIVVLV

-1283 TILDQGGAESL
+1283 TILDQAGAESL

-1306 STTPVRVHGAFVRDQ
+1306 STLPVRVHGAFVRDQ

-1347 SEGGGGGFDGGEELD
+1347 SEGGAGGFDGAEELD

-1367 AVNFVTEKRKASI
+1367 AVQFVTEKRKASI

-1417 VLAPPPFE
+1417 VLSPPPFD

>member
-27 LILCSLFAIWLM
+27 FILCSLFAIWLM

-278 EVVQYSA
+278 EAVQYSA

-292 DDVLFSGA
+292 
-300 SAARPAEDDV
+300 DDV

-458 QPAYDPRAGQPAP
+458 QPAYDPHAGQPAP
-471 QVYQPEPA
+471 QAYQPEPA
-479 PYQQPAYDPHAGQP
+479 PYQQPTYDPYAGQPAPQAYQPEPAPYQQPTYDPHAGQP

-508 AYDPYAGQPAPQAY
+508 A
-522 QSEPAP
+522 
-528 YQQPTYDP
+528 YDP

-660 ASGGAAATTSSTAAS
+660 ASGGAAAATSSTAAS

-782 DDEAYAAAE
+782 DDEADAAAE

>member
-12 KLTKLSSGRRLLEAM
+12 TLTKLSSGRRLLEAL
-27 LILCSLFAIWLM
+27 LILIVLFAVWLM

-61 HNLGGAPGAWLADT
+61 HNLGGMPGAWLADT

-85 TIPVIIIGGCW
+85 TIPVIIVGGCW
-96 FAWRHQENDE
+96 FAWRHQSSDE
-106 YIDYFAVSLRLIG
+106 YIDYFAVSLRIIG
-119 ALALILTSCGL
+119 VLALILTSCGL

-170 IWAAGLTLFTG
+170 VWAAGLTLFTG
-181 WSWVSIA
+181 WSWVTIA
-188 EKLGGGILS
+188 EKLGGWILNI
-197 VLTFASNRTRRDDT
+197 LTFASNRTRRDDT
-211 WVDEG
+211 WVDED

-221 EEEYDDEE
+221 EEYEDENHGK
-229 AARPQ
+229 Q
-234 ESRRAR
+234 HESRRAR
-240 ILRSALARRKR
+240 ILRGALARRKR
-251 LAEKFTNPM
+251 LAEKFINPM
-260 GRKTDAALF
+260 GRQTDAALF
-269 SGKRMDDGE
+269 SGKRMDDDE
-278 EVVQYSA
+278 EITYTA
-285 SGAPVAA
+285 RGVAA
-292 DDVLFSGA
+292 DPDDVLFSGNRA
-300 SAARPAEDDV
+300 TQPEYDE
-310 LFSGASAVRPGDFDP
+310 
-325 YDPLLNGHSIAEPVS
+325 YDPLLNGAPITEPV
-340 AAAAATAAPQAWAE
+340 AVAAAATTATQSWAAPVEPVTQTPPVASVDVPPAQPTVAWQ
-354 SPVGHHGA
+354 PVPGPQTGEPVI
-362 APAYQPEASYPP
+362 APAPEGYP
-374 QQAYQ
+374 QQSQYAQ
-379 PEPAPFQQAA
+379 PAVQYNEPL
-389 YQPPAGQTAPQAY
+389 
-402 QPEPAPYQQPVYD
+402 QQPVQPQQPYYA
-415 PRAGQPAPQAYQ
+415 PAAEQPAQQ
-427 PEPAPY
+427 PYYAPAPEQPVAGNAWQAEE
-433 QQPAYDPYAGQPAPQ
+433 QQSTFAPQ
-448 AYQPEPAPYQ
+448 STYQTE
-458 QPAYDPRAGQPAP
+458 
-471 QVYQPEPA
+471 
-479 PYQQPAYDPHAGQP
+479 
-493 APQAYQPEPAPYQQP
+493 
-508 AYDPYAGQPAPQAY
+508 
-522 QSEPAP
+522 
-528 YQQPTYDP
+528 
-536 YAGQPAP
+536 

-550 YDPHAGQPAPQPYQ
+550 AQEPLYQQPQPVEQQ
-564 PEPAAYQPQSA
+564 P
-575 PVPPPEPEPEV
+575 VVEPEPV
-586 VQEEVKRPPL
+586 VEETKPARPPL

-601 VEEKRARERELLAS
+601 AEEKRAREREQLAA
-615 WYQPIPEPESPIAT
+615 WYQPIPEPVKEPEPIKSSLKA
-629 KPLTPPTT
+629 PSV
-637 ASKPPVETTV
+637 AAVPPVEAAAA
-647 VSAVAAGVHQATA
+647 VSPL
-660 ASGGAAATTSSTAAS
+660 ASGVKKATLATGAAATVAA
-675 AAATPLFSPASSGP
+675 PVFSLANSGGP
-689 RVQVKEGI
+689 RPQVKEGI
-697 GPKLP
+697 GPQLP
-702 RPNRVRVP
+702 RPKRIRVP

-720 KLPSQRE
+720 KLPSQRAAEEKARE
-727 AEQRARQAERDPHY
+727 AQRNQYDSGDQY
-741 DDELLSDEEA
+741 NDDEI
-751 DAMEQ
+751 DAMQQ
-756 DELARQFAATQQQ
+756 DELARQFAQTQQQ
-769 RYGHRWEDDNATD
+769 RYGEQYQHDVPVNAEDAD
-782 DDEAYAAAE
+782 AAAE

-796 QFAATQQQR
+796 QFAQTQQQR
-805 YATEQPPGANPFS
+805 YSGEQPAGANPFS
-818 PADYEFSPMK
+818 LDDFEFSPMK
-828 TLVNDGPSEPLF
+828 ALLDDGPHEPLF
-840 TPTPE
+840 TPIVEP
-845 VQPQQPAQRYQQPAA
+845 VQ
-860 APQQGYQPAQHQPIH
+860 
-875 HQPVPPQPQSYPTAS
+875 
-890 QPVQPQQPVAP
+890 QPQQPVAP
-901 QGHQPAA
+901 QQQYQQPQQ
-908 PAPQESLIHPLLMR
+908 PVPPQPQYQQPQQPVAPQPQYQQPQQPVAPQQQYQQPQQPVAPQQQYQQPQQPVAPQPQDTLLHPLLMR

-929 QKPTTP
+929 HKPTTP

-1068 AGDPVVADLAKMPHL
+1068 AGEPVVADLAKMPHL

-1148 LRWSVNEME
+1148 LRWCVNEME

-1177 IAEAARMGRP
+1177 IAEADRMMRP

-1192 WKPGDSMDAVHPVLE
+1192 WKPGDSMDAQHPVLKKE
-1207 KLPYIVVLV
+1207 PYIVVLV

-1283 TILDQGGAESL
+1283 TILDQAGAESL

-1306 STTPVRVHGAFVRDQ
+1306 STLPVRVHGAFVRDQ

-1347 SEGGGGGFDGGEELD
+1347 SEGGAGGFDGAEELD

-1367 AVNFVTEKRKASI
+1367 AVQFVTEKRKASI

-1417 VLAPPPFE
+1417 VLAPPPFD

>member
-1 MSQEYTEDKEV
+1 MSQEYTEDKDV
-12 KLTKLSSGRRLLEAM
+12 TLTKLSSGRRLLEAL
-27 LILCSLFAIWLM
+27 LILIALFAVWLM

-85 TIPVIIIGGCW
+85 TIPVIIVGGCW
-96 FAWRHQENDE
+96 FAWRHQSTDD

-119 ALALILTSCGL
+119 VLALILTSCGL

-156 PLLHSSGGTIALLC
+156 PLLHSSGGTIMLLC

-188 EKLGGGILS
+188 EKLGGWLLNI
-197 VLTFASNRTRRDDT
+197 LTFASNRTRRDDT
-211 WVDEG
+211 WVD
-216 EYEDD
+216 D
-221 EEEYDDEE
+221 EEYDDEYDE
-229 AARPQ
+229 ETDGVQR

-240 ILRSALARRKR
+240 ILRGALARRKR
-251 LAEKFTNPM
+251 LAEKFSNPR
-260 GRKTDAALF
+260 GRQTDAALF
-269 SGKRMDDGE
+269 SGKRMDDDE
-278 EVVQYSA
+278 DIQYSA
-285 SGAPVAA
+285 RGVAA
-292 DDVLFSGA
+292 DPDDVLFSGNRA
-300 SAARPAEDDV
+300 TQPEYDE
-310 LFSGASAVRPGDFDP
+310 
-325 YDPLLNGHSIAEPVS
+325 YDPLLNGHSVTEPV
-340 AAAAATAAPQAWAE
+340 AAAAATTAVTQTWAASADPIMQTPPMPGAEPVVAQPTVEWQPVPGPQTGEPVIAPAPEGYQPHPQYAQPQEAQSAPWQQPVPVASAPQYAATPATAAE
-354 SPVGHHGA
+354 YDSL
-362 APAYQPEASYPP
+362 APQETQP
-374 QQAYQ
+374 QWQAPDAEQHWQ
-379 PEPAPFQQAA
+379 PEP
-389 YQPPAGQTAPQAY
+389 TH
-402 QPEPAPYQQPVYD
+402 QPEP
-415 PRAGQPAPQAYQ
+415 
-427 PEPAPY
+427 
-433 QQPAYDPYAGQPAPQ
+433 
-448 AYQPEPAPYQ
+448 
-458 QPAYDPRAGQPAP
+458 
-471 QVYQPEPA
+471 VYQPEPIA
-479 PYQQPAYDPHAGQP
+479 A
-493 APQAYQPEPAPYQQP
+493 EP
-508 AYDPYAGQPAPQAY
+508 
-522 QSEPAP
+522 SNM
-528 YQQPTYDP
+528 
-536 YAGQPAP
+536 
-543 QTYQQPA
+543 
-550 YDPHAGQPAPQPYQ
+550 
-564 PEPAAYQPQSA
+564 
-575 PVPPPEPEPEV
+575 PPPVIEQPVATEPEPDT
-586 VQEEVKRPPL
+586 EETRPARPPL

-601 VEEKRARERELLAS
+601 VEEKRAREREQLAA
-615 WYQPIPEPESPIAT
+615 WYQPIPEPVKENVPV
-629 KPLTPPTT
+629 KPTVSVAP
-637 ASKPPVETTV
+637 SIPPVE
-647 VSAVAAGVHQATA
+647 AVAAA
-660 ASGGAAATTSSTAAS
+660 ASLDAGIKSGALAAGAAAAAPAFS
-675 AAATPLFSPASSGP
+675 LATGGAP
-689 RVQVKEGI
+689 RPQVKEGI
-697 GPKLP
+697 GPQLP

-720 KLPSQRE
+720 KLPSQRIAEEKARE
-727 AEQRARQAERDPHY
+727 AERNQYETGAQ
-741 DDELLSDEEA
+741 LTDEEI
-751 DAMEQ
+751 DAMHQ
-756 DELARQFAATQQQ
+756 DELARQFAQSQQHRYGETYQHDTQQA
-769 RYGHRWEDDNATD
+769 EDDET
-782 DDEAYAAAE
+782 AAE

-796 QFAATQQQR
+796 QFAASQQQR
-805 YATEQPPGANPFS
+805 YSGEQPAGAQPFS
-818 PADYEFSPMK
+818 LDDLDFSPMK
-828 TLVNDGPSEPLF
+828 VLVDEGPHEPLF
-840 TPTPE
+840 TPGVMPESTP
-845 VQPQQPAQRYQQPAA
+845 VQQPVA
-860 APQQGYQPAQHQPIH
+860 
-875 HQPVPPQPQSYPTAS
+875 PQPQY
-890 QPVQPQQPVAP
+890 QQPQQPVAP
-901 QGHQPAA
+901 QPQPQYQQ
-908 PAPQESLIHPLLMR
+908 PQQPVAPQPQYQQPQQPVAPQPQYQQPQQPVAPQPQYQQPQQPVAPQPQYQQPQQPVAPQPQYQQPQQPVAPQPQYQQPQQPVAPQPQYQQPQQPTAPQDSLIHPLLMR

-929 QKPTTP
+929 QRPTTP

-1050 AKFRDNPSPLT
+1050 AKFRENPSPLT

-1192 WKPGDSMDAVHPVLE
+1192 WKPGDSMDVQHPVLE

-1306 STTPVRVHGAFVRDQ
+1306 STMPVRVHGAFVRDQ

-1362 PLFDQ
+1362 ALFDQ
-1367 AVNFVTEKRKASI
+1367 AVNFVTQKRKASI

-1408 EQGHNGNRE
+1408 AQGHNGNRE

>member
-1 MSQEYTEDKEV
+1 MSQEYTEDKDV
-12 KLTKLSSGRRLLEAM
+12 TLTKLSSGRRLLEAL
-27 LILCSLFAIWLM
+27 LILIALFAVWLM

-85 TIPVIIIGGCW
+85 TIPVIIVGGCW
-96 FAWRHQENDE
+96 FAWRHQSTDD

-119 ALALILTSCGL
+119 VLALILTSCGL

-156 PLLHSSGGTIALLC
+156 PLLHSSGGTIMLLC

-188 EKLGGGILS
+188 EKLGGWLLNI
-197 VLTFASNRTRRDDT
+197 LTFASNRTRRDDT
-211 WVDEG
+211 WVD
-216 EYEDD
+216 D
-221 EEEYDDEE
+221 EEYDDEYDE
-229 AARPQ
+229 ETDGVQR

-240 ILRSALARRKR
+240 ILRGALARRKR
-251 LAEKFTNPM
+251 LAEKFSNPR
-260 GRKTDAALF
+260 GRQTDAALF
-269 SGKRMDDGE
+269 SGKRMDDDE
-278 EVVQYSA
+278 DIQYSA
-285 SGAPVAA
+285 RGVAA
-292 DDVLFSGA
+292 DPDDVLFSGNRA
-300 SAARPAEDDV
+300 TQPEYDE
-310 LFSGASAVRPGDFDP
+310 
-325 YDPLLNGHSIAEPVS
+325 YDPLLNGHSVTEPVA
-340 AAAAATAAPQAWAE
+340 AAAAATAVTQTWAASADPIMQTPPMPGAEPVVAQPTVEWQPVPGPQTGEPVIAPAPEGYQPHPQYAQPQEAQSAPWQQPVPVASAPQYAATPATAAE
-354 SPVGHHGA
+354 YDSL
-362 APAYQPEASYPP
+362 APQETQP
-374 QQAYQ
+374 QWQAPDAEQHWQ
-379 PEPAPFQQAA
+379 PEP
-389 YQPPAGQTAPQAY
+389 TH
-402 QPEPAPYQQPVYD
+402 QPEP
-415 PRAGQPAPQAYQ
+415 
-427 PEPAPY
+427 
-433 QQPAYDPYAGQPAPQ
+433 
-448 AYQPEPAPYQ
+448 
-458 QPAYDPRAGQPAP
+458 
-471 QVYQPEPA
+471 VYQPEPIA
-479 PYQQPAYDPHAGQP
+479 A
-493 APQAYQPEPAPYQQP
+493 EP
-508 AYDPYAGQPAPQAY
+508 
-522 QSEPAP
+522 SNM
-528 YQQPTYDP
+528 
-536 YAGQPAP
+536 
-543 QTYQQPA
+543 
-550 YDPHAGQPAPQPYQ
+550 
-564 PEPAAYQPQSA
+564 
-575 PVPPPEPEPEV
+575 PPPVIEQPVATEPEPDT
-586 VQEEVKRPPL
+586 EETRPARPPL

-601 VEEKRARERELLAS
+601 VEEKRAREREQLAA
-615 WYQPIPEPESPIAT
+615 WYQPIPEPVKENVPV
-629 KPLTPPTT
+629 KPTVSVAP
-637 ASKPPVETTV
+637 SIPPVE
-647 VSAVAAGVHQATA
+647 AVAAA
-660 ASGGAAATTSSTAAS
+660 ASLDAGIKSGALAAGAAAAAPAFS
-675 AAATPLFSPASSGP
+675 LATGGAP
-689 RVQVKEGI
+689 RPQVKEGI
-697 GPKLP
+697 GPQLP

-720 KLPSQRE
+720 KLPSQRIAEEKARE
-727 AEQRARQAERDPHY
+727 AERNQYETGAQ
-741 DDELLSDEEA
+741 LTDEEI
-751 DAMEQ
+751 DAMHQ
-756 DELARQFAATQQQ
+756 DELARQFAQSQQHRYGETYQHDTQQA
-769 RYGHRWEDDNATD
+769 EDDET
-782 DDEAYAAAE
+782 AAE

-796 QFAATQQQR
+796 QFAASQQQR
-805 YATEQPPGANPFS
+805 YSGEQPAGAQPFS
-818 PADYEFSPMK
+818 LDDLDFSPMK
-828 TLVNDGPSEPLF
+828 VLVDEGPHEPLF
-840 TPTPE
+840 TPGVMPESTP
-845 VQPQQPAQRYQQPAA
+845 VQQPVA
-860 APQQGYQPAQHQPIH
+860 
-875 HQPVPPQPQSYPTAS
+875 PQPQY
-890 QPVQPQQPVAP
+890 QQPQQPVAP
-901 QGHQPAA
+901 QPQYQQPQQ
-908 PAPQESLIHPLLMR
+908 PVAPQPQPQYQQPQQPVAPQPQYQQPQQPVAPQPQYQQPQQPVAPQPQYQQPQQPVAPQPQYQQPQQPTAPQDSLIHPLLMR

-929 QKPTTP
+929 QRPTTP

-1050 AKFRDNPSPLT
+1050 AKFRENPSPLT

-1192 WKPGDSMDAVHPVLE
+1192 WKPGDSMDVQHPVLE

-1306 STTPVRVHGAFVRDQ
+1306 STMPVRVHGAFVRDQ

-1362 PLFDQ
+1362 ALFDQ
-1367 AVNFVTEKRKASI
+1367 AVNFVTQKRKASI

-1408 EQGHNGNRE
+1408 AQGHNGNRE

>member
-1 MSQEYTEDKEV
+1 M
-12 KLTKLSSGRRLLEAM
+12 
-27 LILCSLFAIWLM
+27 
-39 AALLSFNPSDPSWS
+39 
-53 QTAWHEPI
+53 
-61 HNLGGAPGAWLADT
+61 
-75 LFFIFGVMAY
+75 
-85 TIPVIIIGGCW
+85 
-96 FAWRHQENDE
+96 
-106 YIDYFAVSLRLIG
+106 
-119 ALALILTSCGL
+119 
-130 AAINADDIWYFASG
+130 
-144 GVIGS
+144 
-149 LLSTTLQ
+149 
-156 PLLHSSGGTIALLC
+156 
-170 IWAAGLTLFTG
+170 
-181 WSWVSIA
+181 
-188 EKLGGGILS
+188 
-197 VLTFASNRTRRDDT
+197 
-211 WVDEG
+211 
-216 EYEDD
+216 
-221 EEEYDDEE
+221 
-229 AARPQ
+229 
-234 ESRRAR
+234 
-240 ILRSALARRKR
+240 
-251 LAEKFTNPM
+251 
-260 GRKTDAALF
+260 
-269 SGKRMDDGE
+269 
-278 EVVQYSA
+278 
-285 SGAPVAA
+285 
-292 DDVLFSGA
+292 
-300 SAARPAEDDV
+300 
-310 LFSGASAVRPGDFDP
+310 
-325 YDPLLNGHSIAEPVS
+325 
-340 AAAAATAAPQAWAE
+340 
-354 SPVGHHGA
+354 
-362 APAYQPEASYPP
+362 
-374 QQAYQ
+374 
-379 PEPAPFQQAA
+379 
-389 YQPPAGQTAPQAY
+389 
-402 QPEPAPYQQPVYD
+402 
-415 PRAGQPAPQAYQ
+415 
-427 PEPAPY
+427 
-433 QQPAYDPYAGQPAPQ
+433 
-448 AYQPEPAPYQ
+448 
-458 QPAYDPRAGQPAP
+458 
-471 QVYQPEPA
+471 
-479 PYQQPAYDPHAGQP
+479 
-493 APQAYQPEPAPYQQP
+493 
-508 AYDPYAGQPAPQAY
+508 
-522 QSEPAP
+522 
-528 YQQPTYDP
+528 
-536 YAGQPAP
+536 
-543 QTYQQPA
+543 
-550 YDPHAGQPAPQPYQ
+550 
-564 PEPAAYQPQSA
+564 
-575 PVPPPEPEPEV
+575 
-586 VQEEVKRPPL
+586 
-596 YYFEE
+596 
-601 VEEKRARERELLAS
+601 
-615 WYQPIPEPESPIAT
+615 
-629 KPLTPPTT
+629 
-637 ASKPPVETTV
+637 
-647 VSAVAAGVHQATA
+647 
-660 ASGGAAATTSSTAAS
+660 
-675 AAATPLFSPASSGP
+675 
-689 RVQVKEGI
+689 
-697 GPKLP
+697 P
-702 RPNRVRVP
+702 RPKRIRVP

-720 KLPSQRE
+720 KLPSQRAAEEKARE
-727 AEQRARQAERDPHY
+727 AQRNQYDSGDQY
-741 DDELLSDEEA
+741 NDDEI
-751 DAMEQ
+751 DAMQQ
-756 DELARQFAATQQQ
+756 DELARQFAQTQQQ
-769 RYGHRWEDDNATD
+769 RYGEQYQHDVPVNAEDAD
-782 DDEAYAAAE
+782 AAAE

-796 QFAATQQQR
+796 QFAQTQQQR
-805 YATEQPPGANPFS
+805 YSGEQPAGANPFS
-818 PADYEFSPMK
+818 LDDFEFSPMK
-828 TLVNDGPSEPLF
+828 ALLDDGPHEPLF
-840 TPTPE
+840 TPIVEP
-845 VQPQQPAQRYQQPAA
+845 VQ
-860 APQQGYQPAQHQPIH
+860 
-875 HQPVPPQPQSYPTAS
+875 
-890 QPVQPQQPVAP
+890 QPQQPVAP
-901 QGHQPAA
+901 QPQYQQPQQ
-908 PAPQESLIHPLLMR
+908 PVAPQQQYQQPQQPVAPQQQYQQPQQPVAPQPQDTLLHPLLMR

-929 QKPTTP
+929 HKPTTP

-1068 AGDPVVADLAKMPHL
+1068 AGEPVVADLAKMPHL

-1148 LRWSVNEME
+1148 LRWCVNEME

-1177 IAEAARMGRP
+1177 IAEADRMMRP

-1192 WKPGDSMDAVHPVLE
+1192 WKPGDSMDAQHPVLKKE
-1207 KLPYIVVLV
+1207 PYIVVLV

-1283 TILDQGGAESL
+1283 TILDQAGAESL

-1306 STTPVRVHGAFVRDQ
+1306 STLPVRVHGAFVRDQ

-1347 SEGGGGGFDGGEELD
+1347 SEGGAGGFDGAEELD

-1367 AVNFVTEKRKASI
+1367 AVQFVTEKRKASI

-1417 VLAPPPFE
+1417 VLAPPPFD

>member
-12 KLTKLSSGRRLLEAM
+12 TLTKLSSGRRLLEAL
-27 LILCSLFAIWLM
+27 LILIVLFAVWLM

-61 HNLGGAPGAWLADT
+61 HNLGGMPGAWLADT

-85 TIPVIIIGGCW
+85 TIPVIIVGGCW
-96 FAWRHQENDE
+96 FAWRHQSSDE
-106 YIDYFAVSLRLIG
+106 YIDYFAVSLRIIG
-119 ALALILTSCGL
+119 VLALILTSCGL

-170 IWAAGLTLFTG
+170 VWAAGLTLFTG
-181 WSWVSIA
+181 WSWVTIA
-188 EKLGGGILS
+188 EKLGGWILNI
-197 VLTFASNRTRRDDT
+197 LTFASNRTRRDDT
-211 WVDEG
+211 WVDED

-221 EEEYDDEE
+221 EEYEDENHGK
-229 AARPQ
+229 Q
-234 ESRRAR
+234 HESRRAR
-240 ILRSALARRKR
+240 ILRGALARRKR
-251 LAEKFTNPM
+251 LAEKFINPM
-260 GRKTDAALF
+260 GRQTDAALF
-269 SGKRMDDGE
+269 SGKRMDDDE
-278 EVVQYSA
+278 EIIYTA
-285 SGAPVAA
+285 RGVAA
-292 DDVLFSGA
+292 DPDDVLFSGNRA
-300 SAARPAEDDV
+300 TQPEYDE
-310 LFSGASAVRPGDFDP
+310 
-325 YDPLLNGHSIAEPVS
+325 YDPLLNGAPITEPV
-340 AAAAATAAPQAWAE
+340 AVAAAATTATQSWAAPVEPVTQTPPVASVDVPPSQPTVAWQ
-354 SPVGHHGA
+354 PVPGPQTGEPVI
-362 APAYQPEASYPP
+362 APAPEGYP
-374 QQAYQ
+374 QQSQYAQ
-379 PEPAPFQQAA
+379 PAVQYNEPL
-389 YQPPAGQTAPQAY
+389 
-402 QPEPAPYQQPVYD
+402 QQPVQPQQPYYA
-415 PRAGQPAPQAYQ
+415 PAAEQPAQQ
-427 PEPAPY
+427 PYYAPAAEQPVQQPYYAPAPEQPVAGNAWQAEE
-433 QQPAYDPYAGQPAPQ
+433 QQSTFAPQ
-448 AYQPEPAPYQ
+448 STYQTE
-458 QPAYDPRAGQPAP
+458 
-471 QVYQPEPA
+471 
-479 PYQQPAYDPHAGQP
+479 
-493 APQAYQPEPAPYQQP
+493 
-508 AYDPYAGQPAPQAY
+508 
-522 QSEPAP
+522 
-528 YQQPTYDP
+528 
-536 YAGQPAP
+536 

-550 YDPHAGQPAPQPYQ
+550 AQEPLYQ
-564 PEPAAYQPQSA
+564 QPQSVEQQ
-575 PVPPPEPEPEV
+575 PVVEPEPV
-586 VQEEVKRPPL
+586 VEETKPARPPL

-601 VEEKRARERELLAS
+601 VEEKRAREREQLAA
-615 WYQPIPEPESPIAT
+615 WYQPIPEPVKEPEPIKSSLKA
-629 KPLTPPTT
+629 PSV
-637 ASKPPVETTV
+637 AAVPPVEAAAA
-647 VSAVAAGVHQATA
+647 VSPL
-660 ASGGAAATTSSTAAS
+660 ASGVKKATLATGAAATVAA
-675 AAATPLFSPASSGP
+675 PVFSLANSGGP
-689 RVQVKEGI
+689 RPQVKEGI
-697 GPKLP
+697 GPQLP
-702 RPNRVRVP
+702 RPKRIRVP

-720 KLPSQRE
+720 KLPSQRAAEEKARE
-727 AEQRARQAERDPHY
+727 AQRNQYDSGDQY
-741 DDELLSDEEA
+741 NDDEI
-751 DAMEQ
+751 DAMQQ
-756 DELARQFAATQQQ
+756 DELARQFAQTQQQ
-769 RYGHRWEDDNATD
+769 RYGEQYQHDVPVNAEDAD
-782 DDEAYAAAE
+782 AAAE

-796 QFAATQQQR
+796 QFAQTQQQR
-805 YATEQPPGANPFS
+805 YSGEQPAGANPFS
-818 PADYEFSPMK
+818 LDDFEFSPMK
-828 TLVNDGPSEPLF
+828 ALLDDGPHEPLF
-840 TPTPE
+840 TPIVEP
-845 VQPQQPAQRYQQPAA
+845 VQ
-860 APQQGYQPAQHQPIH
+860 
-875 HQPVPPQPQSYPTAS
+875 
-890 QPVQPQQPVAP
+890 QPQQPVAP
-901 QGHQPAA
+901 QPQYQQPQQQV
-908 PAPQESLIHPLLMR
+908 APQPQYQQPQQPVAPQPQYQQPQQPVAPQPQYQQPQQPVAPQQQYQQPQQPVAPQPQDTLLHPLLMR

-929 QKPTTP
+929 HKPTTP

-1068 AGDPVVADLAKMPHL
+1068 AGEPVVADLAKMPHL

-1148 LRWSVNEME
+1148 LRWCVNEME

-1177 IAEAARMGRP
+1177 IAEADRMMRP

-1192 WKPGDSMDAVHPVLE
+1192 WKPGDSMDAQHPVLKKE
-1207 KLPYIVVLV
+1207 PYIVVLV

-1283 TILDQGGAESL
+1283 TILDQAGAESL

-1306 STTPVRVHGAFVRDQ
+1306 STLPVRVHGAFVRDQ

-1347 SEGGGGGFDGGEELD
+1347 SEGGAGGFDGAEELD

-1367 AVNFVTEKRKASI
+1367 AVQFVTEKRKASI

-1417 VLAPPPFE
+1417 VLAPPPFD

>member
-1 MSQEYTEDKEV
+1 VLLSVLASGGKSLEPGEPFLSQEYTEDKDV
-12 KLTKLSSGRRLLEAM
+12 TLTKLSSGRRLLEAL
-27 LILCSLFAIWLM
+27 LILIALFAVWLM

-85 TIPVIIIGGCW
+85 TIPVIIVGGCW
-96 FAWRHQENDE
+96 FAWRHQSTDD

-119 ALALILTSCGL
+119 VLALILTSCGL

-156 PLLHSSGGTIALLC
+156 PLLHSSGGTIMLLC

-188 EKLGGGILS
+188 EKLGGWLLNI
-197 VLTFASNRTRRDDT
+197 LTFASNRTRRDDT
-211 WVDEG
+211 WVD
-216 EYEDD
+216 D
-221 EEEYDDEE
+221 EEYDDEYDE
-229 AARPQ
+229 ETDGVQR

-240 ILRSALARRKR
+240 ILRGALARRKR
-251 LAEKFTNPM
+251 LAEKFSNPR
-260 GRKTDAALF
+260 GRQTDAALF
-269 SGKRMDDGE
+269 SGKRMDDDE
-278 EVVQYSA
+278 DIQYSA
-285 SGAPVAA
+285 RGVAA
-292 DDVLFSGA
+292 DPDDVLFSGNRA
-300 SAARPAEDDV
+300 TQPEYDE
-310 LFSGASAVRPGDFDP
+310 
-325 YDPLLNGHSIAEPVS
+325 YDPLLNGHSVTEPVA
-340 AAAAATAAPQAWAE
+340 AAAAATAVTQTWAASADPIMQTPPMPGAEPVVAQPTVEWQPVPGPQTGEPVIAPAPEGYQPHPQYAQPQEAQSAPWQQPVPVASAPQYAATPATAAE
-354 SPVGHHGA
+354 YDSL
-362 APAYQPEASYPP
+362 APQETQP
-374 QQAYQ
+374 QWQ
-379 PEPAPFQQAA
+379 PEPTH
-389 YQPPAGQTAPQAY
+389 QPTP
-402 QPEPAPYQQPVYD
+402 
-415 PRAGQPAPQAYQ
+415 
-427 PEPAPY
+427 
-433 QQPAYDPYAGQPAPQ
+433 
-448 AYQPEPAPYQ
+448 
-458 QPAYDPRAGQPAP
+458 
-471 QVYQPEPA
+471 VYQPEPIA
-479 PYQQPAYDPHAGQP
+479 A
-493 APQAYQPEPAPYQQP
+493 EP
-508 AYDPYAGQPAPQAY
+508 
-522 QSEPAP
+522 S
-528 YQQPTYDP
+528 
-536 YAGQPAP
+536 
-543 QTYQQPA
+543 
-550 YDPHAGQPAPQPYQ
+550 HM
-564 PEPAAYQPQSA
+564 
-575 PVPPPEPEPEV
+575 PPPVIEQPVATEPEPDT
-586 VQEEVKRPPL
+586 EETRPARPPL

-601 VEEKRARERELLAS
+601 VEEKRAREREQLAA
-615 WYQPIPEPESPIAT
+615 WYQPIPEPVKENVPV
-629 KPLTPPTT
+629 KPTVSVAP
-637 ASKPPVETTV
+637 SIPPVE
-647 VSAVAAGVHQATA
+647 AVAAA
-660 ASGGAAATTSSTAAS
+660 ASLDAGIKSGALAAGAAAAAPAFS
-675 AAATPLFSPASSGP
+675 LATGGAP
-689 RVQVKEGI
+689 RPQVKEGI
-697 GPKLP
+697 GPQLP

-720 KLPSQRE
+720 KLPSQRIAEEKARE
-727 AEQRARQAERDPHY
+727 AERNQYETGAQ
-741 DDELLSDEEA
+741 LTDEEI
-751 DAMEQ
+751 DAMHQ
-756 DELARQFAATQQQ
+756 DELARQFAQSQQHRYGETYQHDTQQA
-769 RYGHRWEDDNATD
+769 EDDDT
-782 DDEAYAAAE
+782 AAE

-796 QFAATQQQR
+796 QFAASQQQR
-805 YATEQPPGANPFS
+805 YSGEQPAGAQPFS
-818 PADYEFSPMK
+818 LDDLDFSPMK
-828 TLVNDGPSEPLF
+828 VLVDEGPHEPLF
-840 TPTPE
+840 TPGVMPESTP
-845 VQPQQPAQRYQQPAA
+845 VQQPVA
-860 APQQGYQPAQHQPIH
+860 
-875 HQPVPPQPQSYPTAS
+875 PQPQPQY
-890 QPVQPQQPVAP
+890 QQPQQPVAP
-901 QGHQPAA
+901 QPQYQQPQQ
-908 PAPQESLIHPLLMR
+908 PVAPQPQYQQPQQPVAPQPQYQQPQQPVAPQPQYQQPQQPVAPQPQYQQPQQPTAPQDSLIHPLLMR

-929 QKPTTP
+929 QRPTTP

-1050 AKFRDNPSPLT
+1050 AKFRENPSPLT

-1192 WKPGDSMDAVHPVLE
+1192 WKPGDSMDVQHPVLE

-1306 STTPVRVHGAFVRDQ
+1306 STMPVRVHGAFVRDQ

-1362 PLFDQ
+1362 ALFDQ
-1367 AVNFVTEKRKASI
+1367 AVNFVTQKRKASI

-1408 EQGHNGNRE
+1408 AQGHNGNRE

>member
-1 MSQEYTEDKEV
+1 MSQEYTEDKDV
-12 KLTKLSSGRRLLEAM
+12 TLTKLSSGRRLLEAL
-27 LILCSLFAIWLM
+27 LILIALFAVWLM

-85 TIPVIIIGGCW
+85 TIPVIIVGGCW
-96 FAWRHQENDE
+96 FAWRHQSTDD

-119 ALALILTSCGL
+119 VLALILTSCGL

-156 PLLHSSGGTIALLC
+156 PLLHSSGGTIMLLC

-188 EKLGGGILS
+188 EKLGGWLLNI
-197 VLTFASNRTRRDDT
+197 LTFASNRTRRDDT
-211 WVDEG
+211 WVD
-216 EYEDD
+216 D
-221 EEEYDDEE
+221 EEYDDEYDE
-229 AARPQ
+229 ETDGVQR

-240 ILRSALARRKR
+240 ILRGALARRKR
-251 LAEKFTNPM
+251 LAEKFSNPR
-260 GRKTDAALF
+260 GRQTDAALF
-269 SGKRMDDGE
+269 SGKRMDDDE
-278 EVVQYSA
+278 DIQYSA
-285 SGAPVAA
+285 RGVAA
-292 DDVLFSGA
+292 DPDDVLFSGNRA
-300 SAARPAEDDV
+300 TQPEYDE
-310 LFSGASAVRPGDFDP
+310 
-325 YDPLLNGHSIAEPVS
+325 YDPLLNGHSVTEPVA
-340 AAAAATAAPQAWAE
+340 AAAAATAVTQTWAASADPIMQTPPMPGAEPVVAQPTVEWQPVPGPQTGEPVMAPAPEGYQPHPQYAQPQEAQSAPWQQPVPVASAPQYAATPATAAE
-354 SPVGHHGA
+354 YDSL
-362 APAYQPEASYPP
+362 APQETQP
-374 QQAYQ
+374 QWQAPDAEQHWQ
-379 PEPAPFQQAA
+379 PEP
-389 YQPPAGQTAPQAY
+389 TH
-402 QPEPAPYQQPVYD
+402 QPEP
-415 PRAGQPAPQAYQ
+415 
-427 PEPAPY
+427 
-433 QQPAYDPYAGQPAPQ
+433 
-448 AYQPEPAPYQ
+448 
-458 QPAYDPRAGQPAP
+458 
-471 QVYQPEPA
+471 VYQPEPIA
-479 PYQQPAYDPHAGQP
+479 A
-493 APQAYQPEPAPYQQP
+493 EP
-508 AYDPYAGQPAPQAY
+508 
-522 QSEPAP
+522 S
-528 YQQPTYDP
+528 
-536 YAGQPAP
+536 
-543 QTYQQPA
+543 
-550 YDPHAGQPAPQPYQ
+550 HM
-564 PEPAAYQPQSA
+564 
-575 PVPPPEPEPEV
+575 PPPVIEQPVATEPEPDT
-586 VQEEVKRPPL
+586 EETRPARPPL

-601 VEEKRARERELLAS
+601 VEEKRAREREQLAA
-615 WYQPIPEPESPIAT
+615 WYQPIPEPVKENVPV
-629 KPLTPPTT
+629 KPTVSVAP
-637 ASKPPVETTV
+637 SIPPVE
-647 VSAVAAGVHQATA
+647 AVAAA
-660 ASGGAAATTSSTAAS
+660 ASLDAGIKSGALAAGAAAAAPAFS
-675 AAATPLFSPASSGP
+675 LATGGAP
-689 RVQVKEGI
+689 RPQVKEGI
-697 GPKLP
+697 GPQLP

-720 KLPSQRE
+720 KLPSQRIAEEKARE
-727 AEQRARQAERDPHY
+727 AERNQYETGAQ
-741 DDELLSDEEA
+741 LTDEEI
-751 DAMEQ
+751 DAMHQ
-756 DELARQFAATQQQ
+756 DELARQFAQSQQHRYGETYQHDTQQA
-769 RYGHRWEDDNATD
+769 EDDDT
-782 DDEAYAAAE
+782 AAE

-796 QFAATQQQR
+796 QFAASQQQR
-805 YATEQPPGANPFS
+805 YSGEQPAGAQPFS
-818 PADYEFSPMK
+818 LDDLDFSPMK
-828 TLVNDGPSEPLF
+828 VLVDEGPHEPLF
-840 TPTPE
+840 TPGVMPESTP
-845 VQPQQPAQRYQQPAA
+845 VQQPVA
-860 APQQGYQPAQHQPIH
+860 
-875 HQPVPPQPQSYPTAS
+875 PQPQY
-890 QPVQPQQPVAP
+890 QQPQQPVAP
-901 QGHQPAA
+901 QPQYQQPQQPVASQ
-908 PAPQESLIHPLLMR
+908 PQYQQPQQPVAPQPQYQQPQQPVAPQPQYQQPQQPVAPQPQYQQPQQPVAPQPQYQQPQQPVAPQLQYQQPQQPVAPQPQYQQPQQPTAPQDSLIHPLLMR

-929 QKPTTP
+929 QRPTTP

-1050 AKFRDNPSPLT
+1050 AKFRENPSPLT

-1192 WKPGDSMDAVHPVLE
+1192 WKPGDSMDVQHPVLE

-1306 STTPVRVHGAFVRDQ
+1306 STMPVRVHGAFVRDQ

-1362 PLFDQ
+1362 ALFDQ
-1367 AVNFVTEKRKASI
+1367 AVNFVTQKRKASI

-1408 EQGHNGNRE
+1408 AQGHNGNRE

>member
-1 MSQEYTEDKEV
+1 MLLSVLASGGKSLEPGEPFLSQEYTEDKDV
-12 KLTKLSSGRRLLEAM
+12 TLTKLSSGRRLLEAL
-27 LILCSLFAIWLM
+27 LILIALFAVWLM

-85 TIPVIIIGGCW
+85 TIPVIIVGGCW
-96 FAWRHQENDE
+96 FAWRHQSTDD

-119 ALALILTSCGL
+119 VLALILTSCGL

-156 PLLHSSGGTIALLC
+156 PLLHSSGGTIMLLC

-188 EKLGGGILS
+188 EKLGGWLLNI
-197 VLTFASNRTRRDDT
+197 LTFASNRTRRDDT
-211 WVDEG
+211 WVD
-216 EYEDD
+216 D
-221 EEEYDDEE
+221 EEYDDEYDE
-229 AARPQ
+229 ETDGVQR

-240 ILRSALARRKR
+240 ILRGALARRKR
-251 LAEKFTNPM
+251 LAEKFSNPR
-260 GRKTDAALF
+260 GRQTDAALF
-269 SGKRMDDGE
+269 SGKRMDDDE
-278 EVVQYSA
+278 DIQYSA
-285 SGAPVAA
+285 RGVAA
-292 DDVLFSGA
+292 DPDDVLFSGNRA
-300 SAARPAEDDV
+300 TQPEYDE
-310 LFSGASAVRPGDFDP
+310 
-325 YDPLLNGHSIAEPVS
+325 YDPLLNGHSVTEPVA
-340 AAAAATAAPQAWAE
+340 AAAAATAVTQTWAASADPIMQTPPMPGAEPVVAQPTVEWQPVPGPQTGEPVMAPAPEGYQPHPQYAQPQEAQSAPWQQPVPVASAPQYAATPATAAE
-354 SPVGHHGA
+354 YDSL
-362 APAYQPEASYPP
+362 APQETQP
-374 QQAYQ
+374 QWQAPDAEQHWQ
-379 PEPAPFQQAA
+379 PEP
-389 YQPPAGQTAPQAY
+389 TH
-402 QPEPAPYQQPVYD
+402 QPEP
-415 PRAGQPAPQAYQ
+415 
-427 PEPAPY
+427 
-433 QQPAYDPYAGQPAPQ
+433 
-448 AYQPEPAPYQ
+448 
-458 QPAYDPRAGQPAP
+458 
-471 QVYQPEPA
+471 VYQPEPIA
-479 PYQQPAYDPHAGQP
+479 A
-493 APQAYQPEPAPYQQP
+493 EP
-508 AYDPYAGQPAPQAY
+508 
-522 QSEPAP
+522 S
-528 YQQPTYDP
+528 
-536 YAGQPAP
+536 
-543 QTYQQPA
+543 
-550 YDPHAGQPAPQPYQ
+550 HM
-564 PEPAAYQPQSA
+564 
-575 PVPPPEPEPEV
+575 PPPVIEQPVATEPEPDT
-586 VQEEVKRPPL
+586 EETRPARPPL

-601 VEEKRARERELLAS
+601 VEEKRAREREQLAA
-615 WYQPIPEPESPIAT
+615 WYQPIPEPVKENVPV
-629 KPLTPPTT
+629 KPTVSVAP
-637 ASKPPVETTV
+637 SIPPVE
-647 VSAVAAGVHQATA
+647 AVAAA
-660 ASGGAAATTSSTAAS
+660 ASLDAGIKSGALAAGAAAAAPAFS
-675 AAATPLFSPASSGP
+675 LATGGAP
-689 RVQVKEGI
+689 RPQVKEGI
-697 GPKLP
+697 GPQLP

-720 KLPSQRE
+720 KLPSQRIAEEKARE
-727 AEQRARQAERDPHY
+727 AERNQYETGAQ
-741 DDELLSDEEA
+741 LTDEEI
-751 DAMEQ
+751 DAMHQ
-756 DELARQFAATQQQ
+756 DELARQFAQSQQHRYGETYQHDTQQA
-769 RYGHRWEDDNATD
+769 EDDDT
-782 DDEAYAAAE
+782 AAE

-796 QFAATQQQR
+796 QFAASQQQR
-805 YATEQPPGANPFS
+805 YSGEQPAGAQPFS
-818 PADYEFSPMK
+818 LDDLDFSPMK
-828 TLVNDGPSEPLF
+828 VLVDEGPHEPLF
-840 TPTPE
+840 TPGVMPESTP
-845 VQPQQPAQRYQQPAA
+845 VQQPVA
-860 APQQGYQPAQHQPIH
+860 
-875 HQPVPPQPQSYPTAS
+875 PQPQY
-890 QPVQPQQPVAP
+890 QQPQQPVAP
-901 QGHQPAA
+901 QPQYQQPQQ
-908 PAPQESLIHPLLMR
+908 PVAPQPQYQQPQQPVAPQPQYQQPQQPVAPQPQYQQPQQPVAPQPQYQQPQQPVAPQPQYQQPQQPVAPQPQYQQPQQPTAPQDSLIHPLLMR

-929 QKPTTP
+929 QRPTTP

-1050 AKFRDNPSPLT
+1050 AKFRENPSPLT

-1192 WKPGDSMDAVHPVLE
+1192 WKPGDSMDVQHPVLE

-1306 STTPVRVHGAFVRDQ
+1306 STMPVRVHGAFVRDQ

-1362 PLFDQ
+1362 ALFDQ
-1367 AVNFVTEKRKASI
+1367 AVNFVTQKRKASI

-1408 EQGHNGNRE
+1408 AQGHNGNRE

>member
-1 MSQEYTEDKEV
+1 MSQEYTEDKDV
-12 KLTKLSSGRRLLEAM
+12 TLTKLSSGRRLLEAL
-27 LILCSLFAIWLM
+27 LILIALFAVWLM

-85 TIPVIIIGGCW
+85 TIPVIIVGGCW
-96 FAWRHQENDE
+96 FAWRHQSTDD

-119 ALALILTSCGL
+119 VLALILTSCGL

-156 PLLHSSGGTIALLC
+156 PLLHSSGGTIMLLC

-188 EKLGGGILS
+188 EKLGGWLLNI
-197 VLTFASNRTRRDDT
+197 LTFASNRTRRDDT
-211 WVDEG
+211 WVD
-216 EYEDD
+216 D
-221 EEEYDDEE
+221 EEYDDEYDE
-229 AARPQ
+229 ETDGVQR

-240 ILRSALARRKR
+240 ILRGALARRKR
-251 LAEKFTNPM
+251 LAEKFSNPR
-260 GRKTDAALF
+260 GRQTDAALF
-269 SGKRMDDGE
+269 SGKRMDDDE
-278 EVVQYSA
+278 DIQYSA
-285 SGAPVAA
+285 RGVAA
-292 DDVLFSGA
+292 DPDDVLFSGNRA
-300 SAARPAEDDV
+300 TQPEYDE
-310 LFSGASAVRPGDFDP
+310 
-325 YDPLLNGHSIAEPVS
+325 YDPLLNGHSVTEPVA
-340 AAAAATAAPQAWAE
+340 AAAAATAVTQTWAASADPIMQTPPMPGAEPVVAQPTVEWQPVPGPQTGEPVIAPAPEGYQPHPQYAQPQEAQSAPWPQPVPVASAPQYAATPATAAE
-354 SPVGHHGA
+354 YDSL
-362 APAYQPEASYPP
+362 APQETQP
-374 QQAYQ
+374 QWQAPDAEQHWQ
-379 PEPAPFQQAA
+379 PEP
-389 YQPPAGQTAPQAY
+389 TH
-402 QPEPAPYQQPVYD
+402 QPEP
-415 PRAGQPAPQAYQ
+415 
-427 PEPAPY
+427 
-433 QQPAYDPYAGQPAPQ
+433 
-448 AYQPEPAPYQ
+448 
-458 QPAYDPRAGQPAP
+458 
-471 QVYQPEPA
+471 VYQPEPIA
-479 PYQQPAYDPHAGQP
+479 A
-493 APQAYQPEPAPYQQP
+493 EP
-508 AYDPYAGQPAPQAY
+508 
-522 QSEPAP
+522 S
-528 YQQPTYDP
+528 
-536 YAGQPAP
+536 
-543 QTYQQPA
+543 
-550 YDPHAGQPAPQPYQ
+550 HM
-564 PEPAAYQPQSA
+564 
-575 PVPPPEPEPEV
+575 PPPVIEQPVATEPEPDT
-586 VQEEVKRPPL
+586 EETRPARPPL

-601 VEEKRARERELLAS
+601 VEEKRAREREQLAA
-615 WYQPIPEPESPIAT
+615 WYQPIPEPVKENVPV
-629 KPLTPPTT
+629 KPTVSVAP
-637 ASKPPVETTV
+637 SIPPVE
-647 VSAVAAGVHQATA
+647 AVAAA
-660 ASGGAAATTSSTAAS
+660 ASLDAGIKSGALAAGAAAAAPAFS
-675 AAATPLFSPASSGP
+675 LATGGAP
-689 RVQVKEGI
+689 RPQVKEGI
-697 GPKLP
+697 GPQLP

-720 KLPSQRE
+720 KLPSQRIAEEKARE
-727 AEQRARQAERDPHY
+727 AERNQYETGAQ
-741 DDELLSDEEA
+741 LTDEEI
-751 DAMEQ
+751 DAMHQ
-756 DELARQFAATQQQ
+756 DELARQFAQSQQHRYGETYQHDTQQA
-769 RYGHRWEDDNATD
+769 EDDDT
-782 DDEAYAAAE
+782 AAE

-796 QFAATQQQR
+796 QFAASQQQR
-805 YATEQPPGANPFS
+805 YSGEQPAGAQPFS
-818 PADYEFSPMK
+818 LDDLDFSPMK
-828 TLVNDGPSEPLF
+828 VLVDEGPHEPLF
-840 TPTPE
+840 TPGVMPESTP
-845 VQPQQPAQRYQQPAA
+845 VQQPVA
-860 APQQGYQPAQHQPIH
+860 
-875 HQPVPPQPQSYPTAS
+875 PQPQPQY
-890 QPVQPQQPVAP
+890 QQPQQPVAP
-901 QGHQPAA
+901 QPQYQQPQQ
-908 PAPQESLIHPLLMR
+908 PVAPQPQYQQPQQPVAPQPQYQQPQQPVAPQPQYQQPQQPVAPQPQYQQPQQPVAPQPQYQQPQQPVAPQPQYQQPQQPTAPQDSLIHPLLMR

-929 QKPTTP
+929 QRPTTP

-1050 AKFRDNPSPLT
+1050 AKFRENPSPLT

-1192 WKPGDSMDAVHPVLE
+1192 WKPGDSMDVQHPVLE

-1306 STTPVRVHGAFVRDQ
+1306 STMPVRVHGAFVRDQ

-1362 PLFDQ
+1362 ALFDQ
-1367 AVNFVTEKRKASI
+1367 AVNFVTQKRKASI

-1408 EQGHNGNRE
+1408 AQGHNGNRE

>member
-1 MSQEYTEDKEV
+1 MSQEYTEDKDV
-12 KLTKLSSGRRLLEAM
+12 TLTKLSSGRRLLEAL
-27 LILCSLFAIWLM
+27 LILIALFAVWLM

-85 TIPVIIIGGCW
+85 TIPVIIVGGCW
-96 FAWRHQENDE
+96 FAWRHQSTDD

-119 ALALILTSCGL
+119 VLALILTSCGL

-156 PLLHSSGGTIALLC
+156 PLLHSSGGTIMLLC

-188 EKLGGGILS
+188 EKLGGWLLNI
-197 VLTFASNRTRRDDT
+197 LTFASNRTRRDDT
-211 WVDEG
+211 WVD
-216 EYEDD
+216 D
-221 EEEYDDEE
+221 EEYDDEYDE
-229 AARPQ
+229 ETDGVQR

-240 ILRSALARRKR
+240 ILRGALARRKR
-251 LAEKFTNPM
+251 LAEKFSNPR
-260 GRKTDAALF
+260 GRQTDAALF
-269 SGKRMDDGE
+269 SGKRMDDDE
-278 EVVQYSA
+278 DIQYSA
-285 SGAPVAA
+285 RGVAA
-292 DDVLFSGA
+292 DPDDVLFSGNRA
-300 SAARPAEDDV
+300 TQPEYDE
-310 LFSGASAVRPGDFDP
+310 
-325 YDPLLNGHSIAEPVS
+325 YDPLLNGHSVTEPVA
-340 AAAAATAAPQAWAE
+340 AAAAATAVTQTWAASADPIMQTPPMSGAEPVVAQPTVEWQPVPGPQTGEPVIAPAPEGYQPHPQYAQPQEAQSAPWQQPVPVASAPQYAATPATAAE
-354 SPVGHHGA
+354 YDSL
-362 APAYQPEASYPP
+362 APQETQP
-374 QQAYQ
+374 QWQ
-379 PEPAPFQQAA
+379 PEPTH
-389 YQPPAGQTAPQAY
+389 QPTP
-402 QPEPAPYQQPVYD
+402 
-415 PRAGQPAPQAYQ
+415 
-427 PEPAPY
+427 
-433 QQPAYDPYAGQPAPQ
+433 
-448 AYQPEPAPYQ
+448 
-458 QPAYDPRAGQPAP
+458 
-471 QVYQPEPA
+471 VYQPEPIA
-479 PYQQPAYDPHAGQP
+479 A
-493 APQAYQPEPAPYQQP
+493 EP
-508 AYDPYAGQPAPQAY
+508 
-522 QSEPAP
+522 S
-528 YQQPTYDP
+528 
-536 YAGQPAP
+536 
-543 QTYQQPA
+543 
-550 YDPHAGQPAPQPYQ
+550 HM
-564 PEPAAYQPQSA
+564 
-575 PVPPPEPEPEV
+575 PPPVIEQPVATEPEPDT
-586 VQEEVKRPPL
+586 EETRPARPPL

-601 VEEKRARERELLAS
+601 VEEKRAREREQLAA
-615 WYQPIPEPESPIAT
+615 WYQPIPEPVKENVPV
-629 KPLTPPTT
+629 KPTVSVAP
-637 ASKPPVETTV
+637 SIPPVE
-647 VSAVAAGVHQATA
+647 AVAAA
-660 ASGGAAATTSSTAAS
+660 ASLDAGIKSGALAAGAAAAAPAFS
-675 AAATPLFSPASSGP
+675 LATGGAP
-689 RVQVKEGI
+689 RPQVKEGI
-697 GPKLP
+697 GPQLP

-720 KLPSQRE
+720 KLPSQRIAEEKARE
-727 AEQRARQAERDPHY
+727 AERNQYETGAQ
-741 DDELLSDEEA
+741 LTDEEI
-751 DAMEQ
+751 DAMHQ
-756 DELARQFAATQQQ
+756 DELARQFAQSQQHRYGETYQHDTQQA
-769 RYGHRWEDDNATD
+769 EDDDT
-782 DDEAYAAAE
+782 AAE

-796 QFAATQQQR
+796 QFAASQQQR
-805 YATEQPPGANPFS
+805 YSGEQPAGAQPFS
-818 PADYEFSPMK
+818 LDDLDFSPMK
-828 TLVNDGPSEPLF
+828 VLVDEGPHEPLF
-840 TPTPE
+840 TPGVMPESTP
-845 VQPQQPAQRYQQPAA
+845 VQQPV
-860 APQQGYQPAQHQPIH
+860 AP
-875 HQPVPPQPQSYPTAS
+875 
-890 QPVQPQQPVAP
+890 QPQQPVAP
-901 QGHQPAA
+901 QPQYQQPQQ
-908 PAPQESLIHPLLMR
+908 PVAPQPQYQQPQQPVAPQPQYQQPQQPVAPQPQYQQPQQPVAPQPQYQQPQQPVAPQPQYQQPQQPVAPQPQYQQPQQPTAPQDSLIHPLLMR

-929 QKPTTP
+929 QRPTTP

-1050 AKFRDNPSPLT
+1050 AKFRENPSPLT

-1192 WKPGDSMDAVHPVLE
+1192 WKPGDSMDVQHPVLE

-1306 STTPVRVHGAFVRDQ
+1306 STMPVRVHGAFVRDQ

-1347 SEGGGGGFDGGEELD
+1347 SEGGGFDGGEELD
-1362 PLFDQ
+1362 ALFDQ
-1367 AVNFVTEKRKASI
+1367 AVNFVTQKRKASI

-1408 EQGHNGNRE
+1408 AQGHNGNRE

>member
-1 MSQEYTEDKEV
+1 MSQEYTEDKDV
-12 KLTKLSSGRRLLEAM
+12 TLTKLSSGRRLLEAL
-27 LILCSLFAIWLM
+27 LILIALFAVWLM

-85 TIPVIIIGGCW
+85 TIPVIIVGGCW
-96 FAWRHQENDE
+96 FAWRHQSTDD

-119 ALALILTSCGL
+119 VLALILTSCGL

-156 PLLHSSGGTIALLC
+156 PLLHSSGGTIMLLC

-188 EKLGGGILS
+188 EKLGGWLLNI
-197 VLTFASNRTRRDDT
+197 LTFASNRTRRDDT
-211 WVDEG
+211 WVD
-216 EYEDD
+216 D
-221 EEEYDDEE
+221 EEYDDEYDE
-229 AARPQ
+229 ETDGVQR

-240 ILRSALARRKR
+240 ILRGALARRKR
-251 LAEKFTNPM
+251 LAEKFSNPR
-260 GRKTDAALF
+260 GRQTDAALF
-269 SGKRMDDGE
+269 SGKRMDDDE
-278 EVVQYSA
+278 DIQYSA
-285 SGAPVAA
+285 RGVAA
-292 DDVLFSGA
+292 DPDDVLFSGNRA
-300 SAARPAEDDV
+300 TQPEYDE
-310 LFSGASAVRPGDFDP
+310 
-325 YDPLLNGHSIAEPVS
+325 YDPLLNGHSVTEPVA
-340 AAAAATAAPQAWAE
+340 AAAAATAVTQTWAASADPIMQTPPMPGAEPVVAQPTVEWQPVPGPQTGEPVIAPAPEGYQPHPQYAQPQEAQSAPWQQPVPVASAPQYAATPATAAE
-354 SPVGHHGA
+354 YDSL
-362 APAYQPEASYPP
+362 APQETQP
-374 QQAYQ
+374 QWQAPDAEQHWQ
-379 PEPAPFQQAA
+379 PEP
-389 YQPPAGQTAPQAY
+389 TH
-402 QPEPAPYQQPVYD
+402 QPEP
-415 PRAGQPAPQAYQ
+415 
-427 PEPAPY
+427 
-433 QQPAYDPYAGQPAPQ
+433 
-448 AYQPEPAPYQ
+448 
-458 QPAYDPRAGQPAP
+458 
-471 QVYQPEPA
+471 VYQPEPIA
-479 PYQQPAYDPHAGQP
+479 A
-493 APQAYQPEPAPYQQP
+493 EP
-508 AYDPYAGQPAPQAY
+508 
-522 QSEPAP
+522 SNM
-528 YQQPTYDP
+528 
-536 YAGQPAP
+536 
-543 QTYQQPA
+543 
-550 YDPHAGQPAPQPYQ
+550 
-564 PEPAAYQPQSA
+564 
-575 PVPPPEPEPEV
+575 PPPVIEQPVATEPEPDT
-586 VQEEVKRPPL
+586 EETRPARPPL

-601 VEEKRARERELLAS
+601 VEEKRAREREQLAA
-615 WYQPIPEPESPIAT
+615 WYQPIPEPVKENVPV
-629 KPLTPPTT
+629 KPTVSVAP
-637 ASKPPVETTV
+637 SIPPVE
-647 VSAVAAGVHQATA
+647 AVAAA
-660 ASGGAAATTSSTAAS
+660 ASLDAGIKSGALAAGAAAAAPAFS
-675 AAATPLFSPASSGP
+675 LATGGAP
-689 RVQVKEGI
+689 RPQVKEGI
-697 GPKLP
+697 GPQLP

-720 KLPSQRE
+720 KLPSQRIAEEKARE
-727 AEQRARQAERDPHY
+727 AERNQYETGAQ
-741 DDELLSDEEA
+741 LTDEEI
-751 DAMEQ
+751 DAMHQ
-756 DELARQFAATQQQ
+756 DELARQFAQSQQHRYGETYQHDTQQA
-769 RYGHRWEDDNATD
+769 EDDET
-782 DDEAYAAAE
+782 AAE

-796 QFAATQQQR
+796 QFAASQQQR
-805 YATEQPPGANPFS
+805 YSGEQPAGAQPFS
-818 PADYEFSPMK
+818 LDDLDFSPMK
-828 TLVNDGPSEPLF
+828 VLVDEGPHEPLF
-840 TPTPE
+840 TPGVMPESTP
-845 VQPQQPAQRYQQPAA
+845 VQQPVA
-860 APQQGYQPAQHQPIH
+860 
-875 HQPVPPQPQSYPTAS
+875 PQPQY
-890 QPVQPQQPVAP
+890 QQPQQPVAP
-901 QGHQPAA
+901 QPQPQYQQ
-908 PAPQESLIHPLLMR
+908 PQQPVAPQPQYQQPQQPVAPQPQYQQPQQPVAPQPQYQQPQQPVAPQPQYQQPQQPTAPQDSLLHPLLMR

-929 QKPTTP
+929 QRPTTP

-1050 AKFRDNPSPLT
+1050 AKFRENPSPLT

-1192 WKPGDSMDAVHPVLE
+1192 WKPGDSMDVQHPVLE

-1306 STTPVRVHGAFVRDQ
+1306 STMPVRVHGAFVRDQ

-1362 PLFDQ
+1362 ALFDQ
-1367 AVNFVTEKRKASI
+1367 AVNFVTQKRKASI

-1408 EQGHNGNRE
+1408 AQGHNGNRE

>member
-1 MSQEYTEDKEV
+1 MSQEYTEDKDV
-12 KLTKLSSGRRLLEAM
+12 TLTKLSSGRRLLEAL
-27 LILCSLFAIWLM
+27 LILIALFAVWLM

-85 TIPVIIIGGCW
+85 TIPVIIVGGCW
-96 FAWRHQENDE
+96 FAWRHQSTDD

-119 ALALILTSCGL
+119 VLALILTSCGL

-156 PLLHSSGGTIALLC
+156 PLLHSSGGTIMLLC

-188 EKLGGGILS
+188 EKLGGWLLNI
-197 VLTFASNRTRRDDT
+197 LTFASNRTRRDDT
-211 WVDEG
+211 WVD
-216 EYEDD
+216 D
-221 EEEYDDEE
+221 EEYDDEYDE
-229 AARPQ
+229 ETDGVQR

-240 ILRSALARRKR
+240 ILRGALARRKR
-251 LAEKFTNPM
+251 LAEKFSNPR
-260 GRKTDAALF
+260 GRQTDAALF
-269 SGKRMDDGE
+269 SGKRMDDDE
-278 EVVQYSA
+278 DIQYSA
-285 SGAPVAA
+285 RGVAA
-292 DDVLFSGA
+292 DPDDVLFSGNRA
-300 SAARPAEDDV
+300 TQPEYDE
-310 LFSGASAVRPGDFDP
+310 
-325 YDPLLNGHSIAEPVS
+325 YDPLLNGHSVTEPVA
-340 AAAAATAAPQAWAE
+340 AAAAATAVTQTWAASADPIMQTPPMPGAEPVVAQPTVEWQPVPGPQTGEPVMAPAPEGYQPHPQYAQPQEAQSAPWQQPVPVASAPQYAATPATAAE
-354 SPVGHHGA
+354 YDSL
-362 APAYQPEASYPP
+362 APQETQP
-374 QQAYQ
+374 QWQAPDAEQHWQ
-379 PEPAPFQQAA
+379 PEP
-389 YQPPAGQTAPQAY
+389 TH
-402 QPEPAPYQQPVYD
+402 QPEP
-415 PRAGQPAPQAYQ
+415 
-427 PEPAPY
+427 
-433 QQPAYDPYAGQPAPQ
+433 
-448 AYQPEPAPYQ
+448 
-458 QPAYDPRAGQPAP
+458 
-471 QVYQPEPA
+471 VYQPEPIA
-479 PYQQPAYDPHAGQP
+479 A
-493 APQAYQPEPAPYQQP
+493 EP
-508 AYDPYAGQPAPQAY
+508 
-522 QSEPAP
+522 S
-528 YQQPTYDP
+528 
-536 YAGQPAP
+536 
-543 QTYQQPA
+543 
-550 YDPHAGQPAPQPYQ
+550 HM
-564 PEPAAYQPQSA
+564 
-575 PVPPPEPEPEV
+575 PPPVIEQPVATEPEPDT
-586 VQEEVKRPPL
+586 EETRPARPPL

-601 VEEKRARERELLAS
+601 VEEKRAREREQLAA
-615 WYQPIPEPESPIAT
+615 WYQPIPEPVKENVPV
-629 KPLTPPTT
+629 KPTVSVAP
-637 ASKPPVETTV
+637 SIPPVE
-647 VSAVAAGVHQATA
+647 AVAAA
-660 ASGGAAATTSSTAAS
+660 ASLDAGIKSGALAAGAAAAAPAFS
-675 AAATPLFSPASSGP
+675 LATGGAP
-689 RVQVKEGI
+689 RPQVKEGI
-697 GPKLP
+697 GPQLP

-720 KLPSQRE
+720 KLPSQRIAEEKARE
-727 AEQRARQAERDPHY
+727 AERNQYETGAQ
-741 DDELLSDEEA
+741 LTDEEI
-751 DAMEQ
+751 DAMHQ
-756 DELARQFAATQQQ
+756 DELARQFAQSQQHRYGETYQHDTQQA
-769 RYGHRWEDDNATD
+769 EDDDT
-782 DDEAYAAAE
+782 AAE

-796 QFAATQQQR
+796 QFAASQQQR
-805 YATEQPPGANPFS
+805 YSGEQPAGAQPFS
-818 PADYEFSPMK
+818 LDDLDFSPMK
-828 TLVNDGPSEPLF
+828 VLVDEGPHEPLF
-840 TPTPE
+840 TPGVMPESTP
-845 VQPQQPAQRYQQPAA
+845 VQQPVA
-860 APQQGYQPAQHQPIH
+860 
-875 HQPVPPQPQSYPTAS
+875 PQPQY
-890 QPVQPQQPVAP
+890 QQPQQPVAP
-901 QGHQPAA
+901 QPQYQQPQQPVASQ
-908 PAPQESLIHPLLMR
+908 PQYQQPQQPVAPQPQYQQPQQPVAPQPQYQQPQQPVAPQPQYQQPQQPVAPQPQYQQPQQPVAPQPQYQQPQQPVAPQPQYQQPQQPTAPQDSLIHPLLMR

-929 QKPTTP
+929 QRPTTP

-1050 AKFRDNPSPLT
+1050 AKFRENPSPLT

-1192 WKPGDSMDAVHPVLE
+1192 WKPGDSMDVQHPVLE

-1306 STTPVRVHGAFVRDQ
+1306 STMPVRVHGAFVRDQ

-1362 PLFDQ
+1362 ALFDQ
-1367 AVNFVTEKRKASI
+1367 AVNFVTQKRKASI

-1408 EQGHNGNRE
+1408 AQG
-1417 VLAPPPFE
+1417 

>member
-1 MSQEYTEDKEV
+1 VLLSVLASGGKSLEPGEPFLSQEYTEDKDV
-12 KLTKLSSGRRLLEAM
+12 TLTKLSSGRRLLEAL
-27 LILCSLFAIWLM
+27 LILIALFAVWLM

-85 TIPVIIIGGCW
+85 TIPVIIVGGCW
-96 FAWRHQENDE
+96 FAWRHQSTDD

-119 ALALILTSCGL
+119 VLALILTSCGL

-156 PLLHSSGGTIALLC
+156 PLLHSSGGTIMLLC

-188 EKLGGGILS
+188 EKLGGWLLNI
-197 VLTFASNRTRRDDT
+197 LTFASNRTRRDDT
-211 WVDEG
+211 WVD
-216 EYEDD
+216 D
-221 EEEYDDEE
+221 EEYDDEYDE
-229 AARPQ
+229 ETDGVQR

-240 ILRSALARRKR
+240 ILRGALARRKR
-251 LAEKFTNPM
+251 LAEKFSNPR
-260 GRKTDAALF
+260 GRQTDAALF
-269 SGKRMDDGE
+269 SGKRMDDDE
-278 EVVQYSA
+278 DIQYSA
-285 SGAPVAA
+285 RGVAA
-292 DDVLFSGA
+292 DPDDVLFSGNRA
-300 SAARPAEDDV
+300 TQPEYDE
-310 LFSGASAVRPGDFDP
+310 
-325 YDPLLNGHSIAEPVS
+325 YDPLLNGHSVTEPVA
-340 AAAAATAAPQAWAE
+340 AAAAATAVTQTWAASADPIMQTPPMPGAEPVVAQPTVEWQPVPGPQTGEPVIAPAPEGYQPHPQYAQPQEAQSAPWQQPVPVASAPQYAATPATAAE
-354 SPVGHHGA
+354 YDSL
-362 APAYQPEASYPP
+362 APQETQP
-374 QQAYQ
+374 QWQ
-379 PEPAPFQQAA
+379 PEPTH
-389 YQPPAGQTAPQAY
+389 QPTP
-402 QPEPAPYQQPVYD
+402 
-415 PRAGQPAPQAYQ
+415 
-427 PEPAPY
+427 
-433 QQPAYDPYAGQPAPQ
+433 
-448 AYQPEPAPYQ
+448 
-458 QPAYDPRAGQPAP
+458 
-471 QVYQPEPA
+471 VYQPEPIA
-479 PYQQPAYDPHAGQP
+479 A
-493 APQAYQPEPAPYQQP
+493 EP
-508 AYDPYAGQPAPQAY
+508 
-522 QSEPAP
+522 S
-528 YQQPTYDP
+528 
-536 YAGQPAP
+536 
-543 QTYQQPA
+543 
-550 YDPHAGQPAPQPYQ
+550 HM
-564 PEPAAYQPQSA
+564 
-575 PVPPPEPEPEV
+575 PPPVIEQPVATEPEPDT
-586 VQEEVKRPPL
+586 EETRPARPPL

-601 VEEKRARERELLAS
+601 VEEKRAREREQLAA
-615 WYQPIPEPESPIAT
+615 WYQPIPEPVKENVPV
-629 KPLTPPTT
+629 KPTVSVAP
-637 ASKPPVETTV
+637 SIPPVE
-647 VSAVAAGVHQATA
+647 AVAAA
-660 ASGGAAATTSSTAAS
+660 ASLDAGIKSGALAAGAAAAAPAFS
-675 AAATPLFSPASSGP
+675 LATGGAP
-689 RVQVKEGI
+689 RPQVKEGI
-697 GPKLP
+697 GPQLP

-720 KLPSQRE
+720 KLPSQRIAEEKARE
-727 AEQRARQAERDPHY
+727 AERNQYETGAQ
-741 DDELLSDEEA
+741 LTDEEI
-751 DAMEQ
+751 DAMHQ
-756 DELARQFAATQQQ
+756 DELARQFAQSQQHRYGETYQHDTQQA
-769 RYGHRWEDDNATD
+769 EDDDT
-782 DDEAYAAAE
+782 AAE

-796 QFAATQQQR
+796 QFAASQQQR
-805 YATEQPPGANPFS
+805 YSGEQPAGAQPFS
-818 PADYEFSPMK
+818 LDDLDFSPMK
-828 TLVNDGPSEPLF
+828 VLVDEGPHEPLF
-840 TPTPE
+840 TPGVMPESTP
-845 VQPQQPAQRYQQPAA
+845 VQQPVA
-860 APQQGYQPAQHQPIH
+860 
-875 HQPVPPQPQSYPTAS
+875 PQPQPQY
-890 QPVQPQQPVAP
+890 QQPQQPVAP
-901 QGHQPAA
+901 QPQYQQPQQ
-908 PAPQESLIHPLLMR
+908 PVAPQPQYQQPQQPVAPQPQYQQPQQPVAPQPQYQQPQQPVAPQPQYQQPQQPVAPQPQYQQPQQPVAPQPQYQQPQQPTAPQDSLIHPLLMR

-929 QKPTTP
+929 QRPTTP

-1050 AKFRDNPSPLT
+1050 AKFRENPSPLT

-1192 WKPGDSMDAVHPVLE
+1192 WKPGDSMDVQHPVLE

-1306 STTPVRVHGAFVRDQ
+1306 STMPVRVHGAFVRDQ

-1362 PLFDQ
+1362 ALFDQ
-1367 AVNFVTEKRKASI
+1367 AVNFVTQKRKASI

-1408 EQGHNGNRE
+1408 AQGHNGNRE

>member
-12 KLTKLSSGRRLLEAM
+12 TLTKLSSGRRLLEAL
-27 LILCSLFAIWLM
+27 LILIVLFAVWLM

-61 HNLGGAPGAWLADT
+61 HNLGGMPGAWLADT

-85 TIPVIIIGGCW
+85 TIPVIIVGGCW
-96 FAWRHQENDE
+96 FAWRHQSSDE
-106 YIDYFAVSLRLIG
+106 YIDYFAVSLRIIG
-119 ALALILTSCGL
+119 VLALILTSCGL

-170 IWAAGLTLFTG
+170 VWAAGLTLFTG
-181 WSWVSIA
+181 WSWVTIA
-188 EKLGGGILS
+188 EKLGGWILNI
-197 VLTFASNRTRRDDT
+197 LTFASNRTRRDDT
-211 WVDEG
+211 WVDED

-221 EEEYDDEE
+221 EEYEDENHGK
-229 AARPQ
+229 Q
-234 ESRRAR
+234 HESRRVR
-240 ILRSALARRKR
+240 ILRGALARRKR
-251 LAEKFTNPM
+251 LAEKFINPM
-260 GRKTDAALF
+260 GRQTDAALF
-269 SGKRMDDGE
+269 SGKRMDDDE
-278 EVVQYSA
+278 EITYTA
-285 SGAPVAA
+285 RGVAA
-292 DDVLFSGA
+292 DPDDVLFSGNRA
-300 SAARPAEDDV
+300 TQPEYDE
-310 LFSGASAVRPGDFDP
+310 
-325 YDPLLNGHSIAEPVS
+325 YDPLLNGAPITEPV
-340 AAAAATAAPQAWAE
+340 AVAAAATTATQSWAAPVEPVTQTPPVASVDVPPAQPTVAWQ
-354 SPVGHHGA
+354 PVPGPQTGEPVI
-362 APAYQPEASYPP
+362 APAPEGYP
-374 QQAYQ
+374 QQSQYAQ
-379 PEPAPFQQAA
+379 PAVQYNEPL
-389 YQPPAGQTAPQAY
+389 
-402 QPEPAPYQQPVYD
+402 QQPVQPQQPYYA
-415 PRAGQPAPQAYQ
+415 PAAEQPAQQ
-427 PEPAPY
+427 PYYAPAPEQPVAGNAWQAEE
-433 QQPAYDPYAGQPAPQ
+433 QQSTFAPQ
-448 AYQPEPAPYQ
+448 STYQTE
-458 QPAYDPRAGQPAP
+458 
-471 QVYQPEPA
+471 
-479 PYQQPAYDPHAGQP
+479 
-493 APQAYQPEPAPYQQP
+493 
-508 AYDPYAGQPAPQAY
+508 
-522 QSEPAP
+522 
-528 YQQPTYDP
+528 
-536 YAGQPAP
+536 

-550 YDPHAGQPAPQPYQ
+550 AQEPLYQQPQPVEQQ
-564 PEPAAYQPQSA
+564 P
-575 PVPPPEPEPEV
+575 VVEPEPV
-586 VQEEVKRPPL
+586 VEETKPARPPL

-601 VEEKRARERELLAS
+601 VEEKRAREREQLAA
-615 WYQPIPEPESPIAT
+615 WYQPIPEPVKEPEPIKSSLKA
-629 KPLTPPTT
+629 PSV
-637 ASKPPVETTV
+637 AAVPPVEAAAA
-647 VSAVAAGVHQATA
+647 VSPL
-660 ASGGAAATTSSTAAS
+660 ASGVKKATLATGAAATVAA
-675 AAATPLFSPASSGP
+675 PVFSLANSGGP
-689 RVQVKEGI
+689 RPQVKEGI
-697 GPKLP
+697 GPQLP
-702 RPNRVRVP
+702 RPKRIRVP

-720 KLPSQRE
+720 KLPSQRAAEEKARE
-727 AEQRARQAERDPHY
+727 AQRNQYDSGDQY
-741 DDELLSDEEA
+741 NDDEI
-751 DAMEQ
+751 DAMQQ
-756 DELARQFAATQQQ
+756 DELARQFAQTQQQ
-769 RYGHRWEDDNATD
+769 RYGEQYQHDVPVNAEDAD
-782 DDEAYAAAE
+782 AAAE

-796 QFAATQQQR
+796 QFAQTQQQR
-805 YATEQPPGANPFS
+805 YSGEQPAGANPFS
-818 PADYEFSPMK
+818 LDDFEFSPMK
-828 TLVNDGPSEPLF
+828 ALLDDGPHEPLF
-840 TPTPE
+840 TPIVEP
-845 VQPQQPAQRYQQPAA
+845 VQ
-860 APQQGYQPAQHQPIH
+860 
-875 HQPVPPQPQSYPTAS
+875 
-890 QPVQPQQPVAP
+890 QPQQPVAP
-901 QGHQPAA
+901 QQQYQQPQQ
-908 PAPQESLIHPLLMR
+908 PVPPQPQYQQPQQPVAPQQQYQQPQQPVAPQPQDTLLHPLLMR

-929 QKPTTP
+929 HKPTTP

-1068 AGDPVVADLAKMPHL
+1068 AGEPVVADLAKMPHL

-1148 LRWSVNEME
+1148 LRWCVNEME

-1177 IAEAARMGRP
+1177 IAEADRMMRP

-1192 WKPGDSMDAVHPVLE
+1192 WKPGDSMDAQHPVLKKE
-1207 KLPYIVVLV
+1207 PYIVVLV

-1283 TILDQGGAESL
+1283 TILDQAGAESL

-1306 STTPVRVHGAFVRDQ
+1306 STLPVRVHGAFVRDQ

-1347 SEGGGGGFDGGEELD
+1347 SEGGAGGFDGAEELD

-1367 AVNFVTEKRKASI
+1367 AVQFVTEKRKASI

-1417 VLAPPPFE
+1417 VLAPPPFD

>member
-12 KLTKLSSGRRLLEAM
+12 TLTKLSSGRRLLEAL
-27 LILCSLFAIWLM
+27 LILIVLFAVWLM

-61 HNLGGAPGAWLADT
+61 HNLGGMPGAWLADT

-85 TIPVIIIGGCW
+85 TIPVIIVGGCW
-96 FAWRHQENDE
+96 FAWRHQSSDE
-106 YIDYFAVSLRLIG
+106 YIDYFAVSLRIIG
-119 ALALILTSCGL
+119 VLALILTSCGL

-170 IWAAGLTLFTG
+170 VWAAGLTLFTG
-181 WSWVSIA
+181 WSWVTIA
-188 EKLGGGILS
+188 EKLGGWILNI
-197 VLTFASNRTRRDDT
+197 LTFASNRTRRDDT
-211 WVDEG
+211 WVDED

-221 EEEYDDEE
+221 EEYEDENHGK
-229 AARPQ
+229 Q
-234 ESRRAR
+234 HESRRAR
-240 ILRSALARRKR
+240 ILRGALARRKR
-251 LAEKFTNPM
+251 LAEKFINPM
-260 GRKTDAALF
+260 GRQTDAALF
-269 SGKRMDDGE
+269 SGKRMDDDE
-278 EVVQYSA
+278 EITYTA
-285 SGAPVAA
+285 RGVAA
-292 DDVLFSGA
+292 DPDDVLFSGNRA
-300 SAARPAEDDV
+300 TQPEYDE
-310 LFSGASAVRPGDFDP
+310 
-325 YDPLLNGHSIAEPVS
+325 YDPLLNGAPITEPV
-340 AAAAATAAPQAWAE
+340 AVAAAATTATQSWAAPVEPVTQTPPVASVDVPPAQPTVAWQ
-354 SPVGHHGA
+354 PVPGPQTGEPVI
-362 APAYQPEASYPP
+362 APAPEGYP
-374 QQAYQ
+374 QQSQYAQ
-379 PEPAPFQQAA
+379 PAVQYNEPL
-389 YQPPAGQTAPQAY
+389 
-402 QPEPAPYQQPVYD
+402 QQPVQPQQPYYA
-415 PRAGQPAPQAYQ
+415 PAAEQPAQQ
-427 PEPAPY
+427 PYYAPAPEQPVAGNAWQAEE
-433 QQPAYDPYAGQPAPQ
+433 QQSTFAPQ
-448 AYQPEPAPYQ
+448 STYQTE
-458 QPAYDPRAGQPAP
+458 
-471 QVYQPEPA
+471 
-479 PYQQPAYDPHAGQP
+479 
-493 APQAYQPEPAPYQQP
+493 
-508 AYDPYAGQPAPQAY
+508 
-522 QSEPAP
+522 
-528 YQQPTYDP
+528 
-536 YAGQPAP
+536 

-550 YDPHAGQPAPQPYQ
+550 AQEPLYQQPQPVEQQ
-564 PEPAAYQPQSA
+564 P
-575 PVPPPEPEPEV
+575 VVEPEPV
-586 VQEEVKRPPL
+586 VEETKPARPPL

-601 VEEKRARERELLAS
+601 VEEKRAREREQLAA
-615 WYQPIPEPESPIAT
+615 WYQPIPEPVKEPEPIKSSLKA
-629 KPLTPPTT
+629 PSV
-637 ASKPPVETTV
+637 AAVPPVEAAAA
-647 VSAVAAGVHQATA
+647 VSPL
-660 ASGGAAATTSSTAAS
+660 ASGVKKATLATGAAATVAA
-675 AAATPLFSPASSGP
+675 PVFSLANSGGP
-689 RVQVKEGI
+689 RPQVKEGI
-697 GPKLP
+697 GPQLP
-702 RPNRVRVP
+702 RPKRIRVP

-720 KLPSQRE
+720 KLPSQRAAEEKARE
-727 AEQRARQAERDPHY
+727 AQRNQYDSGDQY
-741 DDELLSDEEA
+741 NDDEI
-751 DAMEQ
+751 DAMQQ
-756 DELARQFAATQQQ
+756 DELARQFAQTQQQ
-769 RYGHRWEDDNATD
+769 RYGEQYQHDVPVNAEDAD
-782 DDEAYAAAE
+782 AAAE

-796 QFAATQQQR
+796 QFAQTQQQR
-805 YATEQPPGANPFS
+805 YSGEQPAGANPFS
-818 PADYEFSPMK
+818 LDDFEFSPMK
-828 TLVNDGPSEPLF
+828 ALLDDGPHEPLF
-840 TPTPE
+840 TPIVEP
-845 VQPQQPAQRYQQPAA
+845 VQ
-860 APQQGYQPAQHQPIH
+860 
-875 HQPVPPQPQSYPTAS
+875 
-890 QPVQPQQPVAP
+890 QPQQPVAP
-901 QGHQPAA
+901 QQQYQQPQQ
-908 PAPQESLIHPLLMR
+908 PVPPQPQYQQPQQPVAPQPQYQQPQQPVAPQQQYQQPQQPVAPQQQYQQPQQPVAPQPQDTLLHPLLMR

-929 QKPTTP
+929 HKPTTP

-1068 AGDPVVADLAKMPHL
+1068 AGEPVVADLAKMPHL

-1148 LRWSVNEME
+1148 LRWCVNEME

-1177 IAEAARMGRP
+1177 IAEADRMMRP

-1192 WKPGDSMDAVHPVLE
+1192 WKPGDSMDAQHPVLKKE
-1207 KLPYIVVLV
+1207 PYIVVLV

-1271 IAFTVSSKIDSR
+1271 IAFTVSSKIDTR
-1283 TILDQGGAESL
+1283 TILDQAGAESL

-1306 STTPVRVHGAFVRDQ
+1306 STLPVRVHGAFVRDQ

-1347 SEGGGGGFDGGEELD
+1347 SEGGAGGFDGAEELD

-1367 AVNFVTEKRKASI
+1367 AVQFVTEKRKASI

-1417 VLAPPPFE
+1417 VLAPPPFD